1 MASSR
6 LVTRSRDIANVMQR
20 LQDEQESVQ
29 KRTFT
34 KWINTH
40 LAKRN
45 PPMLVNDLFEDIKD
59 GVMLIA
65 LLEVLSGQKLPCE
78 QGRQLK
84 RIHWVANIGTA
95 LKFLEGRRIK
105 LVNINSTDIADG
117 RPSIVLGLVWTIIL
131 YFQIEELTSNLPQ
144 LQSLSSSTSSVE
156 SVVSSETASPPSKRK
171 VVTKVQGSARKALL
185 KWLQYTAAKQVG
197 IEIKDFGQSWRSG
210 VAFHSV
216 IHAIRPDLVDMEKVR
231 GRSNR
236 ENLEEAFTLAE
247 AELGI
252 PRLLDPEDVDVE
264 KPDEKSVMTY
274 VAQFLKYYPDPHH
287 TVTDVQEND
296 KEDRLVLRDLKVW
309 AEQFERDIARAQVAE
324 TSLQEK
330 YQSFKHFKVQYEV
343 KRKQIELA
351 TQSLRKDGKLSL
363 DQAMVKQAWER
374 VSSRLLDWHIHL
386 DKSLPAPLGT
396 IGAWLYRA
404 EAALR
409 EEVTVQQA
417 HEETANTIH
426 RKLEQHKDLLKNID
440 GHKKAFHEIHRTRS
454 VNGVPVPPD
463 QLEDMA
469 DRFNFVVSSSEL
481 HLLKM
486 EFLELKYRLLSLL
499 VLAESKLK
507 SWIIKYG
514 RRESVELLL
523 QNYIS
528 VIENSK
534 FFEQYEVTYQIL
546 KRAAEMYAKAN
557 GSVEEVESVMKF
569 MSDTTAQWR
578 NLSVEVRSVR
588 SMLEEVIANWDRY
601 SSTVAGL
608 QAWLE
613 DAEKMLN
620 QPEHSKKDFFRH
632 LPHWIQ
638 QHTAMNDAGNF
649 LIETCDETIS
659 RDLKQQLLL
668 LNGRWRELFMQV
680 KQYAR
685 ADELDKMRKE
695 YVDGVAHL
703 TAFIDGSNRKFSTPV
718 EMSFLD
724 VKMFV
729 QELENTKQKLPAM
742 EAQYKAVTRTMQ
754 LVTKEV
760 SQEEVNE
767 MMGTLTRIKEQLSKV
782 KEYSSALLYECQRLL
797 SPLEELEKQITHFY
811 ESLEKVNEIISIL
824 DPEAQPTAV
833 LKQKAQDLVAYQEN
847 CKKDLS
853 LIERNSQSILQCV
866 ASSEVLQHFH
876 QSTFQKKVTQVQIT
890 FQNMVRKAG
899 EWRKNIEANSRLMK
913 KFEESRA
920 ELEKVIQIANC
931 CLKEKGNPEELLR
944 KHSEFFNQL
953 DQRVLNAFLKAC
965 DELTDILPE
974 QEQHSLQEAVRKLH
988 RQWKDL
994 QTEAPYHLIHLKIEV
1009 QKSKFLVTVEE
1020 CKTELARQNKVL
1032 SREGNE
1038 RMIKEHVLFFGDK
1051 GSYHLCEKRLQRIEE
1066 LCQKLPVSDPV
1077 RGTLE
1082 SSQRVLKELK
1092 SQIDST
1098 YMKLTEHSDTWKG
1111 YKSRFSE
1118 LANWISSTERELKK
1132 IKENV
1137 SDTAKYKQCKASVEE
1152 IRKHIH
1158 KHGENHSWLK
1168 SRLAVLTAVCP
1179 ELEAKETEDEL
1190 CKLSSDF
1197 KGLLDM
1203 LAEIENT
1210 LGAVG
1215 DCVQYKEEVKSAI
1228 EELINNSREVQAEAE
1243 KILDT
1248 ENLLQAQQL
1257 LLHHQQ
1263 RTRRLRA
1270 KRQDVQKQ
1278 ISQAKRLQV
1287 EGGLPSTVREDLQK
1301 LEGTLENMQQTMEK
1315 REEQLQVT
1323 INKWEQF
1330 ERDKE
1335 TVVKYL
1341 NQASSVLER
1350 ILNFSSLESLSSELD
1365 QTKELSKQTEAMA
1378 VQAEN
1383 LVKNSSEI
1391 QLGSKNKQSLQHQA
1405 KSIQEQVKKV
1415 EVTLEEDIKSMEM
1428 MKNKWDHF
1436 GNNFEALSIWIAEQ
1450 EKELETLETSS
1461 SPLDIQISQIKVII
1475 KDIDG
1480 KITGILKLEEEAE
1493 SFSQFVTSGE
1503 RAHIKAKLTQVK
1515 RYCEELRDHA
1525 QRLEGTITGN
1535 ASAQQKYE
1543 ESLKQVKQAV
1553 SEFEAKLAEPL
1564 TSCSSAAAT
1573 YAALQDC
1580 TDLCHT
1586 VEKLSS
1592 PLASLSASV
1601 RKVANKEKAS
1611 KEVTA
1616 LQQKYE
1622 KVLENAKEKQTL
1634 LETLLAQWQKQEK
1647 ELPAFLAWLEGCE
1660 ATAQPSEQYVSADR
1674 VKLENELQS
1683 LQDLQADIMS
1693 HASLYD
1699 SLLQLN
1705 ESLFPTASNQCVK
1718 KIKEKF
1724 EELDERWKALP
1735 QTVDKRINFLQ
1746 SLVAEHGQFD
1756 ELLLRFSDWIK
1767 QFLAELQATSE
1778 INTADQQLAAS
1789 HNKNHSMEVE
1799 SKKQQLQ
1806 SLKEHIDKLCSFS
1819 SPEDQQILQAKTE
1832 DCFQIFQEASQIT
1845 SQRQETLDELRV
1857 FLELQ
1862 SDVSGV
1868 LHQLK
1873 QTVEKTGNIDK
1884 AKSELLEKELSGV
1897 IQDLNKLESVAIS
1910 LDGSLTKAQ
1919 YHLKHSISGQR
1930 TSCRTLVDNLCVE
1943 LEAVQNLLGTKQS
1956 EAEALGA
1963 LQKSFME
1970 HKEQLLKSI
1979 EDIEEKADKE
1989 GLKEVTVQALQ
2000 QRLRIFNQL
2009 DEELN
2014 SHQHELQWLMS
2025 KAKQIT
2031 QKDISLAPETDKE
2044 INCLE
2049 SLWKDTKKVIRE
2061 KKEQSCIL
2069 IDLMKEYQS
2078 LKSTVMKVIESA
2090 NSASVI
2096 KSVWKDHEDVRRT
2109 LSKHEAAKSDLS
2121 DKQKDLD
2128 TFTNKGKHLLAEL
2141 KRVHNCDS
2149 TAVKT
2154 DMNSMVDKWLDVSE
2168 RIEDNID
2175 RLSVSVSLWDDI
2187 LKTGDELDGWSNKYI
2202 SQLNEGINNFSNSQR
2217 MEILLKDF
2225 QSEVKNKELKLEQLI
2240 SKISELKE
2248 LTHSEEPPADL
2259 QFIESDLKQKFEH
2272 AKDMSETAKETLK
2285 DFSTQKMELQKLIGQ
2300 MTDWLTQVEETLLG
2314 CTRKLDPEVLNKV
2327 KETQKDLQLKQ
2338 SSIDSMRE
2346 NLNTLCRK
2354 YHSVELET
2362 LGGTVTLLIKK
2373 YEAVNL
2379 LCSRTQARLQESLE
2393 KHFLYSM
2400 QEFQEWFSGVKA
2412 AVKESS
2418 DRSGDSKAIEAKLQ
2432 DLQGVL
2438 ESVSEGQNKL
2448 DAACK
2453 EGESLYGC
2461 LSKPVVSHIQEQI
2474 AKSKQNFQ
2482 EFLNQCLNDK
2492 KALEACASHLGN
2504 FEDQYKKLGLWMHDM
2519 EERISTEALGESKQL
2534 ISEKKKEVQ
2543 KVEKFLE
2550 ELLNSRESF
2559 DQLSQ
2564 MAQTLNEEGHGAG
2577 REIRLASQH
2586 LTNYQNMVKS
2596 VKEKLRTC
2604 QLALQEH
2611 LTLEEASE
2619 SMWSW
2624 VKEVQD
2630 KLASSQ
2636 STFGSKAT
2644 LERRLTQIQE
2654 ILLLKGDGEV
2664 KLNMAIGKG
2673 EQALKSSNEEG
2684 QKVIQT
2690 ELETLKDVWNDIIST
2705 SVNWQSCLDS
2715 VISQWNDYLERKNQL
2730 EQWLEKLDHKVEQP
2744 LEPQIGLKEKFAQLD
2759 HFQAIVSEIED
2770 HSGDLQQ
2777 LIDKAVELYEKTGDD
2792 SFGDAAQEEL
2802 KTQFNDISTVAK
2814 EKMRKVE
2821 DIVKDHLLYLD
2832 AVHEF
2837 TDWLHSAKEELHRW
2851 SDASG
2856 DTPTI
2861 QKKLAKIN
2869 ELVESRQAGAGR
2881 LCRVET
2887 LSPGAKRGTTA
2898 GGCQLLAAEMQA
2910 LQADWR
2916 QWEESARR
2924 SQGGL
2929 RDLLSQMALSE
2940 REFAAQA
2947 GRLEEAVQR
2956 LGGQLAAWSQGLAPA
2971 DSRHTDAEVV
2981 ESWRK
2986 EKETLNALV
2995 KSEHMTDEIKSQLN
3009 DLCRFSRDLSTHS
3022 SKVSGLIKEYNSL
3035 CLQASKGCQSKEQI
3049 LQQRFRMAFRDFQQ
3063 WLVNAKV
3070 TTAKCFDVPQNISE
3084 ASASLQKI
3092 QEFLSE
3098 SENGQQKL
3106 NLVASKGELLC
3117 SVLPK
3122 EKAKVIQDKC
3132 ATAKDDW
3139 KNFITTLHQKKSALE
3154 NLKIQMKDF
3163 EATAEPLQEWL
3174 TTTEKIVQGSSSR
3187 LHDLPSKR
3195 REQQKLQSVL
3205 EEISCHE
3212 HQLNRLKEKAQQL
3225 WEEQA
3230 VSKSFMRRV
3239 SQLSSQYL
3247 TLSSLTK
3254 EKISRM
3260 DRIVVEHQQFS
3271 HGVKDLQDW
3280 VADAVHML
3288 DSYCHPTADKSVL
3301 DSRMLKLESLLAVKQ
3316 EKEIQ
3321 MKIILT
3327 RGESVLQNTSLE
3339 GVPVIEGQLQ
3349 NLKDSWASLL
3359 SACIQCKS
3367 QLEGALS
3374 KWTSYQEDV
3383 HQFSRWMD
3391 KVEASMNASERQYAE
3406 LREKTAALS
3415 KAKLLSEEVLSHNSL
3430 LETIEVK
3437 GSGMA
3442 EHYIAQL
3449 ELQDLQERYKFLKER
3464 TREAVTKAE
3473 GLLTLHQEYQKNLK
3487 AFEGWLEKEKEKL
3500 DCLSHLD
3507 GDAQEQEATLRDLQD
3522 LQVHCAEGQALLNAA
3537 VHAREEVIPWGIPQ
3551 IEDRVL
3557 ESLRQD
3563 WQVYQHRLSEARSQL
3578 NATVSRLRLMEK
3590 KFQKVNDWLTKLEE
3604 KVAIRT
3610 GRQSERATKE
3620 MQLQQMKKW
3629 HEDITIYKDDVEEVG
3644 VLAQQIL
3651 EESLTASRMGSQ
3663 ATQLTSRYQTLLL
3676 HVLEQIKFLEE
3687 EIRCME
3693 ESELSFSA
3701 YTNWY
3706 GATNKN
3712 FRNVITKFDV
3722 VDKTAL
3728 EKKVQ
3733 KLELLLSDM
3742 DIGHSLLKSAR
3753 EKGERA
3759 IKYMEENEVDQ
3770 LRKEIGDHVEQLEE
3784 LAGSIRKEHMTSEKC
3799 LQLVKEFSDK
3809 YKAQTQWITDYQAIL
3824 HAPVEPK
3831 SELYEKKAQLSK
3843 YKSIQQTVLSH
3854 EHSVKSVVEKGE
3866 ALFDLVN
3873 DVTLKNNIQDLQ
3885 SSYQELCSKIK
3896 AYVETLEVRVKEHE
3910 DYNCDL
3916 QEGEK
3921 WLLHMS
3927 SRLVSPDLVESNNL
3941 EIITQQLANHKAIME
3956 EIAGFEDRLNNLKNK
3971 GDYLIGQCAEHLQ
3984 AKFKQNIQSHL
3995 QGTRDSYSAICST
4008 AQRVYQTL
4016 EHELQKH
4023 VNHQDTLQQCQTWLS
4038 TVQSELKPTT
4048 WTPFSLADAVK
4059 QVKHFR
4065 ALQEQA
4071 NTYLDLLCSMCD
4083 LSDATVKS
4091 TAADIQQTKQTIEQQ
4106 IMHSQYLS
4114 QGWEEIKQLKAE
4126 LWIYF
4131 QDADQQLQNLKR
4143 RRAELELNIAQNMV
4157 LQVKEFSQKLQSKQ
4171 SALTSVTEK
4180 MNKLTQGQESPEHKE
4195 IGELSNQWLDLCLQA
4210 HSLLMQREEDLQRT
4224 RDYHDRMNVVEV
4236 FLEKLTKEW
4245 DNLARS
4251 DAESTNVH
4259 LEALQK
4265 LAVAL
4270 QERRFALEDLKDQKQ
4285 KMIEHLNLDD
4295 KELVKEQFSH
4305 FEQRWTQLED
4315 LVKRKIQ
4322 VSISTLEELNVV
4334 HSKFHELMEWA
4345 EEQQPSISEAL
4356 KQSPPPDLAQSLLI
4370 DHLTICSELEAK
4382 QLVLKMLVKDADR
4395 VMTNLGL
4402 NERQEL
4408 QKTVSDA
4415 QHHVA
4420 CLSDLVG
4427 QRRKHLNKALSEKT
4441 QFLMAVF
4448 QATNQIHQHEKKVMF
4463 PEHICLLPEDV
4474 NKQIRTCKNTQ
4485 ANLKAYQNEVTG
4497 LWAQGRDL
4505 MKEATNQEKSEVL
4518 GKLQELQ
4525 NVYDTVLQKCN
4536 QRLLELEKNIVSR
4549 KYFKEDLDKACH
4561 WLKKADIVTFPEVNV
4576 MNSDTEL
4583 YSQLAKYQQILEQ
4596 SPEYENLLLALQ
4608 RDGQEVLPSL
4618 NEVDHSYLNE
4628 KLNSLPQQFNIVTSL
4643 AKEKLY
4649 KVQEAIYARKE
4660 YASLIELTSKALTE
4674 LEDQFVN
4681 MDKAPAAV
4689 LAKEAVSLQQS
4700 YRDLLGEVVSLGA
4713 AVDELNQKKEAFRST
4728 GQPWQPDE
4736 MLKLATLYHKL
4747 KRQIEQKINLLEDT
4761 IEACQE
4767 HEKMCMQF
4775 EAQLEAVKKEQIK
4788 VNEETLPIEEKLKIY
4803 HSLVGSLQ
4811 DSGSLLKRITEHL
4824 EALSPQLDSSVYET
4838 TNHQVQAWQEKLK
4851 SLHAAIVDTVIEC
4864 ENRLVQSIDFKTEI
4878 CRSLD
4883 WLRWVKTELNGTLS
4897 LDLKL
4902 QSIQEE
4908 IRKVQIHQEEV
4919 QSSLRIMNA
4928 LSNKEKERY
4937 MKAKEL
4943 IPADLENTLAELMEL
4958 DGEVQEAIHVRQA
4971 TLNKIYSLC
4980 QRYYQVTQI
4989 ANDWLEDAQEFLH
5002 LARNGLDVENSEENL
5017 RNHIEFF
5024 STENQFNNHL
5034 KELQGIVSEIEP
5046 FIQATAR
5053 EQLVHNVAALEEK
5066 AKGTKQEAKTQQEQ
5080 LQRCASEW
5088 QEYQIARQKVIE
5100 VMNEAEKKLSE
5111 FSVAKAASSH
5121 EAEEKLLTHKT
5132 LVSVVNCFHENITAL
5147 EEKASQLEKVS
5158 NDASKASISRSM
5170 TTVWQ
5175 RWTRLRNVA
5184 QEQEKILEDA
5194 VQEWKGFNDKIQKA
5208 TTAID
5213 QLQGRLPESSVEKAS
5228 RTELLELLD
5237 YHSNFLLE
5245 VDHQLSS
5252 LGLLKQ
5258 HAVSMLQDVEI
5269 RPPSQE
5275 ELPVMQEIKAMQDR
5289 CHNMQQKVKKG
5300 VKMAKQELKE
5310 REEVEAEIN
5319 VVNSWIQETKEY
5331 LLSPDVEVDTQLQ
5344 ELQSLLGEVTT
5355 HRQAVEKM
5363 AEQQQNKYL
5372 GLYTI
5377 LPSELSLHLAEVGL
5391 ALVTVQDQI
5400 QTKERETQQIKT
5412 LNQEFDQKIQGIA
5425 NELNAILSKLKK
5437 KTNDISQA
5445 KLEQRILGEELDS
5458 CNIKLLELDASVQ
5471 DFAEQNAPLAKQ
5483 LATRIGKL
5491 TALHQQTIRQA
5502 EYRAAKL
5509 SQAASH
5515 LEEYNEMQEFISK
5528 WIEKANILVHG
5539 SIIWNSSSQL
5549 RDQCKAYQTMLDES
5563 GEIHSDLESMSERI
5577 DYLAS
5582 VYCTEGMSH
5591 QVLELG
5597 RRTEQLQQVIKVQ
5610 LPNLQDAAKDM
5621 KKFEVEL
5628 RSLQAALEQAQATLT
5643 SPELGHLSLKEQLSH
5658 RQHLLSEMESLKP
5671 KVQAVQDCQSALR
5684 IPEEVVTSLPI
5695 CHSALRLQEEASR
5708 LQHTAIQQ
5716 CNIMQEA
5723 VVQYEQYE
5731 QEMKHLQQ
5739 MIESAHREIQG
5750 KPIATSNIQE
5760 LQVQISR
5767 NEELAQ
5773 KIKGYQEQIAS
5784 LNSKCKMLTM
5794 KAKHATMLLTV
5805 TEVEGLSEGME
5816 ELDSDLLPAHPTHPS
5831 VVMMTAGRCHTLL
5844 SPVTEESGEEGTNSE
5859 ISSPPACRS
5868 PSPVANTD
5876 ASVNQDIAYYQ
5887 ALSAEQLQ
5895 TEAAKIQPITS
5906 TTQEF
5911 YEPGLESAA
5920 SAKLDDLQRSWE
5932 TLKNVIS
5939 EKQRTLYEALER
5951 QQKYQDTLQSI
5962 STKMETTEIKL
5973 NESLEPAKSP
5983 ESQMAEHQALMDEIL
5998 MLQEEITELQTSLAQ
6013 ELVSEPLD
6021 AEAADQMALQST
6033 LTVLVERMATIRMKA
6048 SGKRQLLEE
6057 KLNEQLE
6064 EQRQEQA
6071 LQRYRCEADELDHWL
6086 LNTRATLDTALVTA
6100 EEPMD
6105 MEAQLVDCQ
6114 NMLVEIEQKVV
6125 ALSELSVHN
6134 ENLLME
6140 GKAHTKD
6147 EAEQLAMKLRT
6158 LKGSLLEL
6166 QRVLHDKQINIQQGS
6181 LQEKEESDLD
6191 FVSSQSPSVQEWL
6204 AQARTTRSQQQ
6215 QSTLQ
6220 QQKELEQ
6227 ELEEQKNLLRSV
6239 ACRGGEI
6246 LTQQGATEGL
6256 CISGKPDI
6264 LSEELVLEGEKP
6276 SFEEQMKRKWES
6288 LNQEFSTKQ
6297 RLLQKALEKEQLQL
6311 YSRPNRLI
6319 PGLPLYKEER
6329 QDEDKSS
6336 VSPVLV
6342 ELNQAFEDVSSEAG
6356 QVEETLHLEQKL
6368 YDGVTATSVWL
6379 DGVEEQVFI
6388 ATALSPEEETETY
6401 LCKQESLAKE
6411 IKDITEE
6418 VDKNKTLFAQI
6429 FPENS
6434 DNRVIIEDTLDCLLK
6449 RLTLLESVVNQR
6461 CHQMKG
6467 RIQQIV
6473 TFKNDLKLMFTSVAD
6488 NKYLVLQKLAEAA
6501 DRPETEQMQ
6510 VILQA
6515 EEGLKELDA
6524 GINELKKRIDKLQID
6539 QPSVQE
6545 LSKIQDKYD
6554 ELLMIIGSRRSDLNQ
6569 NMALKSQYERALQ
6582 DLADLVETGQEKMA
6596 GDQKM
6601 IVSSK
6606 EEVRLLL
6613 DKHKEYFQGL
6623 ESHMILTETLFR
6635 KMSSFALLKET
6646 QSHSELMT
6654 QASAVLKLAHKR
6666 GVELEYI
6673 LETWMHL
6680 DEDYQELT
6688 RQLESVEGNI
6698 PTVGLVEETEDR
6710 LTDRIALFQ
6719 HLRSNLTEYQPKL
6732 YQVLDDGKRLLFSVS
6747 CSDLESQLNQLG
6759 EHWLSNTSKVT
6770 KELHRLETILKHW
6783 TRYQSESN
6791 ELTQWLQSAKERLEF
6806 WSQQSLT
6813 VPQELETVRDHL
6825 NSFLE
6830 FSKEVDAKSSQKSS
6844 VLSTGNQLLRL
6855 KKVDTAALRAALS
6868 HIETQWTELLT
6879 QIPAVQEKLHQLQ
6892 MDKIPSRHAITEVM
6906 SWISLMENVIQQ
6918 DEENIENVVGQ
6929 KVIQDYIQKYKGFKI
6944 DLNCKQ
6950 LTVDFVNQSVLQ
6962 ISSQDVESKRSDKTD
6977 FAEQL
6982 GAMNRRWQILQGL
6995 ITEKIQLLE
7004 SLQESWTEYENS
7016 VQCLKTWFET
7026 QEKKLK
7032 QQQKIGD
7039 QASVQNAL
7047 KDCQELEES
7056 IKTKEKEVE
7065 NIQQSGLSL
7074 VQNKKEEVS
7083 SAVMNTLQEINHSWA
7098 NLDHMVSQLKI
7109 LLQSVLD
7116 QWSIYKV
7123 AYEELNSYL
7132 TEARYSLSHFYLLT
7146 GSLEAVK
7153 GQVDNLQSLQDEL
7166 EKQEN
7171 SLQKFG
7177 SVTSVLLKEC
7187 HPPVTETLTNTLKEV
7202 NMRWNNLLQETAER
7216 LRASRALLQLWQR
7229 YKDCYEQCSSTVRQ
7243 QEDQTNELLKT
7254 ATSKDITDDE
7264 VTTWIQD
7271 CNDVL
7276 MDLKTAQESLV
7287 VLQELGEELKSQVEA
7302 SAAAA
7307 IQSDHLSL
7315 NQNLSTLEQALRKQ
7329 QAVLQAGVLDYQTF
7343 AKNLEVLETWIT
7355 EAEEILKEQ
7364 DPSHSSD
7371 LSAIQSRME
7380 QLKSQMLKFSSM
7392 APDLDRLNELGY
7404 RLPLNDKEIK
7414 RMQNLNRHW
7423 SLISSQTTERFSK
7436 LQSFLLQQQTFLEK
7450 CETWMDLLVQT
7461 EQKLAAEISGNYQ
7474 SLLEQQR
7481 AHELFQAEMFSRQ
7494 QILHSIISD
7503 GQLLLEQGQVD
7514 DRDEFSMK
7522 LTLLSNQWQG
7532 VIRRAQQRRGII
7544 DSQIHQWQR
7553 YREMAEKL
7561 RKWLMEM
7568 SRQPVTGL
7576 GNVPIPLQQAR
7587 ALLDEVQLKEKV
7599 LLRQQGS
7606 YILTVEAGKQLL
7618 LSADSGAEA
7627 VLQTELT
7634 EIQERWKITSSQLE
7648 QQKKQLALL
7657 LKDWEKSE
7665 KAIGDSLEKLRSF
7678 KKKLSQPL
7686 PDHHDELHAEQIRC
7700 KELENAVEGWTDDLA
7715 HLSLLKETLSIYISA
7730 DDISILSER
7739 IELLHRQWEEL
7750 CHQVSL
7756 RRQQVS
7762 ERLNEWAVFSE
7773 KNKELCEWL
7782 TQMESKV
7789 SQNGDILIEEMIEKL
7804 KKDYQEEIAIA
7815 QKNKI
7820 QLQQMGERLAKAS
7833 QESKASE
7840 IEYKLGKINDRWQ
7853 HLLDLI
7859 AAR

>member
-1 MASSR
+1 
-6 LVTRSRDIANVMQR
+6 
-20 LQDEQESVQ
+20 
-29 KRTFT
+29 
-34 KWINTH
+34 
-40 LAKRN
+40 
-45 PPMLVNDLFEDIKD
+45 
-59 GVMLIA
+59 
-65 LLEVLSGQKLPCE
+65 
-78 QGRQLK
+78 
-84 RIHWVANIGTA
+84 
-95 LKFLEGRRIK
+95 
-105 LVNINSTDIADG
+105 
-117 RPSIVLGLVWTIIL
+117 
-131 YFQIEELTSNLPQ
+131 
-144 LQSLSSSTSSVE
+144 
-156 SVVSSETASPPSKRK
+156 
-171 VVTKVQGSARKALL
+171 
-185 KWLQYTAAKQVG
+185 
-197 IEIKDFGQSWRSG
+197 
-210 VAFHSV
+210 
-216 IHAIRPDLVDMEKVR
+216 
-231 GRSNR
+231 
-236 ENLEEAFTLAE
+236 
-247 AELGI
+247 
-252 PRLLDPEDVDVE
+252 
-264 KPDEKSVMTY
+264 
-274 VAQFLKYYPDPHH
+274 
-287 TVTDVQEND
+287 
-296 KEDRLVLRDLKVW
+296 
-309 AEQFERDIARAQVAE
+309 
-324 TSLQEK
+324 
-330 YQSFKHFKVQYEV
+330 
-343 KRKQIELA
+343 
-351 TQSLRKDGKLSL
+351 
-363 DQAMVKQAWER
+363 
-374 VSSRLLDWHIHL
+374 
-386 DKSLPAPLGT
+386 
-396 IGAWLYRA
+396 
-404 EAALR
+404 
-409 EEVTVQQA
+409 
-417 HEETANTIH
+417 
-426 RKLEQHKDLLKNID
+426 
-440 GHKKAFHEIHRTRS
+440 
-454 VNGVPVPPD
+454 
-463 QLEDMA
+463 
-469 DRFNFVVSSSEL
+469 
-481 HLLKM
+481 
-486 EFLELKYRLLSLL
+486 
-499 VLAESKLK
+499 
-507 SWIIKYG
+507 
-514 RRESVELLL
+514 
-523 QNYIS
+523 
-528 VIENSK
+528 
-534 FFEQYEVTYQIL
+534 
-546 KRAAEMYAKAN
+546 
-557 GSVEEVESVMKF
+557 
-569 MSDTTAQWR
+569 
-578 NLSVEVRSVR
+578 
-588 SMLEEVIANWDRY
+588 
-601 SSTVAGL
+601 
-608 QAWLE
+608 
-613 DAEKMLN
+613 
-620 QPEHSKKDFFRH
+620 
-632 LPHWIQ
+632 
-638 QHTAMNDAGNF
+638 
-649 LIETCDETIS
+649 
-659 RDLKQQLLL
+659 
-668 LNGRWRELFMQV
+668 
-680 KQYAR
+680 
-685 ADELDKMRKE
+685 
-695 YVDGVAHL
+695 
-703 TAFIDGSNRKFSTPV
+703 
-718 EMSFLD
+718 
-724 VKMFV
+724 
-729 QELENTKQKLPAM
+729 
-742 EAQYKAVTRTMQ
+742 
-754 LVTKEV
+754 
-760 SQEEVNE
+760 
-767 MMGTLTRIKEQLSKV
+767 
-782 KEYSSALLYECQRLL
+782 
-797 SPLEELEKQITHFY
+797 
-811 ESLEKVNEIISIL
+811 
-824 DPEAQPTAV
+824 
-833 LKQKAQDLVAYQEN
+833 
-847 CKKDLS
+847 
-853 LIERNSQSILQCV
+853 
-866 ASSEVLQHFH
+866 
-876 QSTFQKKVTQVQIT
+876 
-890 FQNMVRKAG
+890 
-899 EWRKNIEANSRLMK
+899 
-913 KFEESRA
+913 
-920 ELEKVIQIANC
+920 
-931 CLKEKGNPEELLR
+931 
-944 KHSEFFNQL
+944 
-953 DQRVLNAFLKAC
+953 
-965 DELTDILPE
+965 
-974 QEQHSLQEAVRKLH
+974 
-988 RQWKDL
+988 
-994 QTEAPYHLIHLKIEV
+994 
-1009 QKSKFLVTVEE
+1009 
-1020 CKTELARQNKVL
+1020 
-1032 SREGNE
+1032 
-1038 RMIKEHVLFFGDK
+1038 
-1051 GSYHLCEKRLQRIEE
+1051 
-1066 LCQKLPVSDPV
+1066 
-1077 RGTLE
+1077 
-1082 SSQRVLKELK
+1082 
-1092 SQIDST
+1092 
-1098 YMKLTEHSDTWKG
+1098 
-1111 YKSRFSE
+1111 
-1118 LANWISSTERELKK
+1118 
-1132 IKENV
+1132 
-1137 SDTAKYKQCKASVEE
+1137 
-1152 IRKHIH
+1152 
-1158 KHGENHSWLK
+1158 
-1168 SRLAVLTAVCP
+1168 
-1179 ELEAKETEDEL
+1179 
-1190 CKLSSDF
+1190 
-1197 KGLLDM
+1197 
-1203 LAEIENT
+1203 
-1210 LGAVG
+1210 
-1215 DCVQYKEEVKSAI
+1215 
-1228 EELINNSREVQAEAE
+1228 
-1243 KILDT
+1243 
-1248 ENLLQAQQL
+1248 
-1257 LLHHQQ
+1257 
-1263 RTRRLRA
+1263 
-1270 KRQDVQKQ
+1270 
-1278 ISQAKRLQV
+1278 
-1287 EGGLPSTVREDLQK
+1287 
-1301 LEGTLENMQQTMEK
+1301 
-1315 REEQLQVT
+1315 
-1323 INKWEQF
+1323 
-1330 ERDKE
+1330 
-1335 TVVKYL
+1335 
-1341 NQASSVLER
+1341 
-1350 ILNFSSLESLSSELD
+1350 
-1365 QTKELSKQTEAMA
+1365 
-1378 VQAEN
+1378 
-1383 LVKNSSEI
+1383 
-1391 QLGSKNKQSLQHQA
+1391 
-1405 KSIQEQVKKV
+1405 
-1415 EVTLEEDIKSMEM
+1415 
-1428 MKNKWDHF
+1428 
-1436 GNNFEALSIWIAEQ
+1436 
-1450 EKELETLETSS
+1450 
-1461 SPLDIQISQIKVII
+1461 
-1475 KDIDG
+1475 
-1480 KITGILKLEEEAE
+1480 
-1493 SFSQFVTSGE
+1493 
-1503 RAHIKAKLTQVK
+1503 
-1515 RYCEELRDHA
+1515 
-1525 QRLEGTITGN
+1525 
-1535 ASAQQKYE
+1535 
-1543 ESLKQVKQAV
+1543 
-1553 SEFEAKLAEPL
+1553 
-1564 TSCSSAAAT
+1564 
-1573 YAALQDC
+1573 
-1580 TDLCHT
+1580 DLCHV

-1592 PLASLSASV
+1592 TLASLSASV
-1601 RKVANKEKAS
+1601 RKLANKEKAAQ
-1611 KEVTA
+1611 EVTV
-1616 LQQKYE
+1616 LQQKHE
-1622 KVLENAKEKQTL
+1622 KVLANAKKKQTL

-1647 ELPAFLAWLEGCE
+1647 ELPAFLAWLDACE
-1660 ATAQPSEQYVSADR
+1660 AAARPPEKYFSADR
-1674 VKLENELQS
+1674 VKLEGELQS
-1683 LQDLQADIMS
+1683 LQDLREDFES
-1693 HASLYD
+1693 HASVYE

-1705 ESLFPTASNQCVK
+1705 ESLFPTASDQCVK
-1718 KIKEKF
+1718 TIKEKF

-1735 QTVDKRINFLQ
+1735 QTIDKRINFLQ

-1756 ELLLRFSDWIK
+1756 ELLLRFSNWIK

-1799 SKKQQLQ
+1799 SKKQELQ
-1806 SLKEHIDKLCSFS
+1806 SLKERVDKLCSLS
-1819 SPEDQQILQAKTE
+1819 SPEDQQTLQGKTE
-1832 DCFQIFQEASQIT
+1832 DCFQIFQDANQIT
-1845 SQRQETLDELRV
+1845 IQRQEALDQLRV
-1857 FLELQ
+1857 FLERH
-1862 SDVSGV
+1862 STASGA

-1884 AKSELLEKELSGV
+1884 SKSELLEKELNGV
-1897 IQDLNKLESVAIS
+1897 IQDLNKLESIAIS
-1910 LDGSLTKAQ
+1910 LDVSLTRAQ
-1919 YHLKHSISGQR
+1919 YHLKYSISGQR
-1930 TSCRTLVDNLCVE
+1930 TTCRVMVDNLYVE

-1963 LQKSFME
+1963 LQRSFME
-1970 HKEQLLKSI
+1970 RKEQLLKNI
-1979 EDIEEKADKE
+1979 EDTEEKADNE
-1989 GLKEVTVQALQ
+1989 VLKEATMQALQ
-2000 QRLRIFNQL
+2000 QRLKFFNQL
-2009 DEELN
+2009 EEDLN
-2014 SHQHELQWLMS
+2014 SQQHELQWLMG
-2025 KAKQIT
+2025 KAKQIA
-2031 QKDISLAPETDKE
+2031 QKDITFAPETEKE
-2044 INCLE
+2044 INHLE
-2049 SLWKDTKKVIRE
+2049 SLWKYTKKVIHE

-2069 IDLMKEYQS
+2069 IDLMKQYQS
-2078 LKSTVMKVIESA
+2078 LKSTVMKVIDSA
-2090 NSASVI
+2090 NSSSVI
-2096 KSVWKDHEDVRRT
+2096 KSIWKDHEDVRRT
-2109 LSKHEAAKSDLS
+2109 LSKHEAAKNDLS

-2141 KRVHNCDS
+2141 KKMHNCDS

-2187 LKTGDELDGWSNKYI
+2187 LKTGDELDGWCNKCI

-2225 QSEVKNKELKLEQLI
+2225 QSEVKDKELKLEELT

-2259 QFIESDLKQKFEH
+2259 QFIESDLRQKLEH
-2272 AKDMSETAKETLK
+2272 AKGMSETAKETLK
-2285 DFSTQKMELQKLIGQ
+2285 DFSTQKMQLQKLIGQ
-2300 MTDWLTQVEETLLG
+2300 MTDWLTEVEEMLLNSAH
-2314 CTRKLDPEVLNKV
+2314 KLDPEVLNKV
-2327 KETQKDLQLKQ
+2327 KETQKDLQLQ
-2338 SSIDSMRE
+2338 QRTIDSACE
-2346 NLNTLCRK
+2346 NLNSLCRK

-2362 LGGTVTLLIKK
+2362 LGGTVTLLRKK

-2400 QEFQEWFSGVKA
+2400 QEFQEWFSGVKI

-2418 DRSGDSKAIEAKLQ
+2418 DRSGDRKTIEAKLH

-2438 ESVSEGQNKL
+2438 DSVSEGQNKF

-2453 EGESLYGC
+2453 EGESLYSC
-2461 LSKPVVSHIQEQI
+2461 LPKPIVSHIQEQI
-2474 AKSKQNFQ
+2474 AKSKQSFQ

-2492 KALEACASHLGN
+2492 KALEACASHLGS

-2519 EERISTEALGESKQL
+2519 EERISTEALGENKQL

-2564 MAQTLNEEGHGAG
+2564 MAQTLNEEGHGEG
-2577 REIRLASQH
+2577 REVRLASQH
-2586 LTNYQNMVKS
+2586 LTSYQNMVKS

-2636 STFGSKAT
+2636 STLGSKAM
-2644 LERRLTQIQE
+2644 LESRLTQIQE

-2673 EQALKSSNEEG
+2673 EQVLRSSSEEG

-2690 ELETLKDVWNDIIST
+2690 ELQTLKDAWNNIIST
-2705 SVNWQSCLDS
+2705 SVTWQSCLDS
-2715 VISQWNDYLERKNQL
+2715 VVSQWNDYLERKNQL

-2777 LIDKAVELYEKTGDD
+2777 LIEKAVELYEKTGDD

-2802 KTQFNDISTVAK
+2802 KTQFNDISAVAK

-2851 SDASG
+2851 SDTSG

-2869 ELVESRQAGAGR
+2869 ELVESQQTGAGR

-2887 LSPGAKRGTTA
+2887 LAPAAKRGTTA
-2898 GGCQLLAAEMQA
+2898 GGCQLLAAEMLA

-2940 REFAAQA
+2940 REVSTQA
-2947 GRLEEAVQR
+2947 ERLEETVR
-2956 LGGQLAAWSQGLAPA
+2956 RFGGQLAAWSQGLAPA

-2986 EKETLNALV
+2986 EKETLDALV
-2995 KSEHMTDEIKSQLN
+2995 KSEHMIDEIKTQLN

-3049 LQQRFRMAFRDFQQ
+3049 LQQRFRTAFRDFQQ
-3063 WLVNAKV
+3063 WLINAKV

-3084 ASASLQKI
+3084 VSASLQKI

-3106 NLVASKGELLC
+3106 NLATSKGELLC
-3117 SVLPK
+3117 SVLPN
-3122 EKAKVIQDKC
+3122 EKAQVIQDKSS
-3132 ATAKDDW
+3132 TAKEDW

-3163 EATAEPLQEWL
+3163 EVTAEPLQEWL
-3174 TTTEKIVQGSSSR
+3174 TTTEKIVHESSSR

-3225 WEEQA
+3225 GEEQA

-3247 TLSSLTK
+3247 TLSNLTK
-3254 EKISRM
+3254 EKVSRM
-3260 DRIVVEHQQFS
+3260 DRIVAEHQQFS
-3271 HGVKDLQDW
+3271 HSVKDLQDW

-3316 EKEIQ
+3316 EKEVQ

-3415 KAKLLSEEVLSHNSL
+3415 KAKLLNEEVLSHNSL

-3464 TREAVTKAE
+3464 SREAVTKAE
-3473 GLLTLHQEYQKNLK
+3473 GLLTLHQEYQRYLK
-3487 AFEGWLEKEKEKL
+3487 AFEVWLEKEQEKL

-3507 GDAQEQEATLRDLQD
+3507 VDAQEQEATLRDLQE

-3551 IEDRVL
+3551 IEDRAL

-3590 KFQKVNDWLTKLEE
+3590 KIQKINDWLTELEE

-3610 GRQSERATKE
+3610 ARQSDRSTKE

-3644 VLAQQIL
+3644 VLAEQIL

-3712 FRNVITKFDV
+3712 FRNVISKFDV

-3759 IKYMEENEVDQ
+3759 VKYMEENEVDQ

-3809 YKAQTQWITDYQAIL
+3809 YKVQTQWVAEYQAIL

-3843 YKSIQQTVLSH
+3843 YKSVQQTLLSH
-3854 EHSVKSVVEKGE
+3854 EPSINSVVEKGE

-3873 DVTLKNNIQDLQ
+3873 DVTLKNKIQDLQ
-3885 SSYQELCSKIK
+3885 SSYLELCSKTK
-3896 AYVETLEVRVKEHE
+3896 VYVETLEVRVKEHE
-3910 DYNCDL
+3910 DYNSDL

-3927 SRLVSPDLVESNNL
+3927 TRLVSPDLVESNNL

-3956 EIAGFEDRLNNLKNK
+3956 EIAGFEDRLNNLKSK
-3971 GDYLIGQCAEHLQ
+3971 GDYLIDQCSEHLQ

-4038 TVQSELKPTT
+4038 TVQSELKPTAL
-4048 WTPFSLADAVK
+4048 TPFSLADAVK
-4059 QVKHFR
+4059 QVKVQHLGR
-4065 ALQEQA
+4065 MGSDLVSVLLGILEM
-4071 NTYLDLLCSMCD
+4071 TYIGKITG
-4083 LSDATVKS
+4083 LSKLNGS
-4091 TAADIQQTKQTIEQQ
+4091 IEQQ

-4131 QDADQQLQNLKR
+4131 QDADQHLQNLKR

-4157 LQVKEFSQKLQSKQ
+4157 LQVEEFNQKLQSKQ

-4180 MNKLTQGQESPEHKE
+4180 MNKLTQGHESPEHKD

-4265 LAVAL
+4265 LAMTL
-4270 QERRFALEDLKDQKQ
+4270 QERRFALEDVKDQKQ
-4285 KMIEHLNLDD
+4285 KMAEHLNLDD

-4315 LVKRKIQ
+4315 LVERKIQ
-4322 VSISTLEELNVV
+4322 VSVSTLEELSLV
-4334 HSKFHELMEWA
+4334 HSKFQELMEWA
-4345 EEQQPSISEAL
+4345 EEQQPAISEVL
-4356 KQSPPPDLAQSLLI
+4356 KQSPPPDLAQSLLM

-4415 QHHVA
+4415 QHLMA

-4448 QATNQIHQHEKKVMF
+4448 QATNQIHQHEKKIMF

-4505 MKEATNQEKSEVL
+4505 MKEATNQEKSEVW

-4549 KYFKEDLDKACH
+4549 KYFKEDLDKTCH
-4561 WLKKADIVTFPEVNV
+4561 WLKQADIVTFPEVNV
-4576 MNSDTEL
+4576 MNSDSEL
-4583 YSQLAKYQQILEQ
+4583 YSQLAKYQQVLEQ

-4608 RDGQEVLPSL
+4608 RDGQELLPSL
-4618 NEVDHSYLNE
+4618 NEVDHSYLDE
-4628 KLNSLPQQFNIVTSL
+4628 KLNSLPQQFKIVTGL
-4643 AKEKLY
+4643 AKEKLC

-4681 MDKAPAAV
+4681 MDKAPGSV
-4689 LAKEAVSLQQS
+4689 TTKEAVSLQQAHK
-4700 YRDLLGEVVSLGA
+4700 DLLSETVSLGA

-4736 MLKLATLYHKL
+4736 MLKLVTLYHKL

-4775 EAQLEAVKKEQIK
+4775 EAQLEAVKKEQVK
-4788 VNEETLPIEEKLKIY
+4788 VNEEMLPIEEKLKIY

-4811 DSGSLLKRITEHL
+4811 DLGSLLKRMTEHL
-4824 EALSPQLDSSVYET
+4824 EALSPQLDSSAYET
-4838 TNHQVQAWQEKLK
+4838 TNHQVQVWQEKLK
-4851 SLHAAIVDTVIEC
+4851 SLHTAIVDTVMEC

-4883 WLRWVKTELNGTLS
+4883 WLRWVKAELNGTLS

-4902 QSIQEE
+4902 QNIQEE

-4928 LSNKEKERY
+4928 LSNKEKEKY

-4943 IPADLENTLAELMEL
+4943 IPADLENTLAELTEL
-4958 DGEVQEAIHVRQA
+4958 DGEVQEAIQMRQA
-4971 TLNKIYSLC
+4971 TLNKVYSLC
-4980 QRYYQVTQI
+4980 QRYYQVVQI
-4989 ANDWLEDAQEFLH
+4989 SNDWLEDAQEFLH
-5002 LARNGLDVENSEENL
+5002 SARNGLDVENSEENL

-5024 STENQFNNHL
+5024 ITESQFSSHL
-5034 KELQGIVSEIEP
+5034 KELQGLVSEVEP

-5053 EQLVHNVAALEEK
+5053 EQLVQNVAALEEK

-5088 QEYQIARQKVIE
+5088 QEYQTARQKVIE

-5132 LVSVVNCFHENITAL
+5132 LVSVVNSFHENITAL
-5147 EEKASQLEKVS
+5147 EERASQLEEVS

-5208 TTAID
+5208 TIAID
-5213 QLQGRLPESSVEKAS
+5213 ELQGRLPESSVEKAS
-5228 RTELLELLD
+5228 KTELLELLD

-5269 RPPSQE
+5269 KPPSQE

-5300 VKMAKQELKE
+5300 VKMVKQELKE
-5310 REEVEAEIN
+5310 REDVEAEIN
-5319 VVNSWIQETKEY
+5319 IVKSWIQETKEY

-5400 QTKERETQQIKT
+5400 QTKERETQRIKT
-5412 LNQEFDQKIQGIA
+5412 LNQDFDQKIQGIA

-5437 KTNDISQA
+5437 KTNDITQA
-5445 KLEQRILGEELDS
+5445 KLEQKILGEELDS

-5471 DFAEQNAPLAKQ
+5471 DFAEQNTPLAKQ
-5483 LATRIGKL
+5483 LANRIGKL

-5515 LEEYNEMQEFISK
+5515 LEEYNEMLEFILK
-5528 WIEKANILVHG
+5528 WIEKANILVRG
-5539 SIIWNSSSQL
+5539 SITWNSSSQL
-5549 RDQCKAYQTMLDES
+5549 HDQFKAYQTMLDES
-5563 GEIHSDLESMSERI
+5563 GEIHGDLEAMSERI
-5577 DYLAS
+5577 DYLGS
-5582 VYCTEGMSH
+5582 VYCTERMSQ

-5597 RRTEQLQQVIKVQ
+5597 RRTEELQQVIKVQ

-5628 RSLQAALEQAQATLT
+5628 RALQAALEQAQATLT

-5658 RQHLLSEMESLKP
+5658 RQHLLSEMKSLKP

-5684 IPEEVVTSLPI
+5684 IPEEVVTSLPM

-5716 CNIMQEA
+5716 CNIMQA
-5723 VVQYEQYE
+5723 TVVQYEQYE
-5731 QEMKHLQQ
+5731 QEMKRLQQ
-5739 MIESAHREIQG
+5739 LIESAHHEIQG
-5750 KPIATSNIQE
+5750 KPIATNNIQE
-5760 LQVQISR
+5760 LQVQISH

-5895 TEAAKIQPITS
+5895 TEAARIQPSTS
-5906 TTQEF
+5906 ATQEF

-5973 NESLEPAKSP
+5973 NENLEPAKSP

-5998 MLQEEITELQTSLAQ
+5998 MLQEEITELQTSLSH

-6021 AEAADQMALQST
+6021 AEAAGQMALQST
-6033 LTVLVERMATIRMKA
+6033 LTILAERMATIRMKA

-6086 LNTRATLDTALVTA
+6086 LNTRATLDTALVAA

-6166 QRVLHDKQINIQQGS
+6166 QKVLHDKQINIQGS
-6181 LQEKEESDLD
+6181 LQEKEESDLN

-6239 ACRGGEI
+6239 ACRGEEI

-6256 CISGKPDI
+6256 CLSEKPDT
-6264 LSEELVLEGEKP
+6264 LSEELILEGEQP

-6297 RLLQKALEKEQLQL
+6297 KLLQKALEKEQLQL
-6311 YSRPNRLI
+6311 CSRPKRLI
-6319 PGLPLYKEER
+6319 PGMPLYKEEG

-6342 ELNQAFEDVSSEAG
+6342 ELNQAFEDASPEAG
-6356 QVEETLHLEQKL
+6356 PGDEILHLEQKL

-6379 DGVEEQVFI
+6379 DGVEEQVFV
-6388 ATALSPEEETETY
+6388 ATALLPEEEAETY

-6418 VDKNKTLFAQI
+6418 VDKNKNLFAQI
-6429 FPENS
+6429 FPDNS
-6434 DNRVIIEDTLDCLLK
+6434 DNRIIIEDTLDCLLR
-6449 RLTLLESVVNQR
+6449 RLALLESVVNQR
-6461 CHQMKG
+6461 CHQMKE
-6467 RIQQIV
+6467 RMQQIV

-6510 VILQA
+6510 IILQA

-6524 GINELKKRIDKLQID
+6524 GINELKKRIDNLQID

-6569 NMALKSQYERALQ
+6569 NMALKTQYEQALQ
-6582 DLADLVETGQEKMA
+6582 DLADLVEMGQEKMA

-6613 DKHKEYFQGL
+6613 EKHKEYFQGL

-6673 LETWMHL
+6673 LETWIHL

-6688 RQLESVEGNI
+6688 GQLESVEGNI

-6710 LTDRIALFQ
+6710 LTERITLFQ

-6855 KKVDTAALRAALS
+6855 KKVDTVALRAGLS

-6918 DEENIENVVGQ
+6918 DEENIKNVVGQ
-6929 KVIQDYIQKYKGFKI
+6929 KVIKDYVQKYK
-6944 DLNCKQ
+6944 
-6950 LTVDFVNQSVLQ
+6950 
-6962 ISSQDVESKRSDKTD
+6962 
-6977 FAEQL
+6977 
-6982 GAMNRRWQILQGL
+6982 
-6995 ITEKIQLLE
+6995 
-7004 SLQESWTEYENS
+7004 
-7016 VQCLKTWFET
+7016 
-7026 QEKKLK
+7026 
-7032 QQQKIGD
+7032 
-7039 QASVQNAL
+7039 
-7047 KDCQELEES
+7047 
-7056 IKTKEKEVE
+7056 
-7065 NIQQSGLSL
+7065 
-7074 VQNKKEEVS
+7074 
-7083 SAVMNTLQEINHSWA
+7083 
-7098 NLDHMVSQLKI
+7098 
-7109 LLQSVLD
+7109 
-7116 QWSIYKV
+7116 
-7123 AYEELNSYL
+7123 
-7132 TEARYSLSHFYLLT
+7132 
-7146 GSLEAVK
+7146 
-7153 GQVDNLQSLQDEL
+7153 
-7166 EKQEN
+7166 
-7171 SLQKFG
+7171 
-7177 SVTSVLLKEC
+7177 
-7187 HPPVTETLTNTLKEV
+7187 
-7202 NMRWNNLLQETAER
+7202 
-7216 LRASRALLQLWQR
+7216 
-7229 YKDCYEQCSSTVRQ
+7229 
-7243 QEDQTNELLKT
+7243 
-7254 ATSKDITDDE
+7254 
-7264 VTTWIQD
+7264 
-7271 CNDVL
+7271 
-7276 MDLKTAQESLV
+7276 
-7287 VLQELGEELKSQVEA
+7287 
-7302 SAAAA
+7302 
-7307 IQSDHLSL
+7307 
-7315 NQNLSTLEQALRKQ
+7315 
-7329 QAVLQAGVLDYQTF
+7329 
-7343 AKNLEVLETWIT
+7343 
-7355 EAEEILKEQ
+7355 
-7364 DPSHSSD
+7364 
-7371 LSAIQSRME
+7371 
-7380 QLKSQMLKFSSM
+7380 
-7392 APDLDRLNELGY
+7392 
-7404 RLPLNDKEIK
+7404 
-7414 RMQNLNRHW
+7414 
-7423 SLISSQTTERFSK
+7423 
-7436 LQSFLLQQQTFLEK
+7436 
-7450 CETWMDLLVQT
+7450 
-7461 EQKLAAEISGNYQ
+7461 
-7474 SLLEQQR
+7474 
-7481 AHELFQAEMFSRQ
+7481 
-7494 QILHSIISD
+7494 
-7503 GQLLLEQGQVD
+7503 
-7514 DRDEFSMK
+7514 
-7522 LTLLSNQWQG
+7522 
-7532 VIRRAQQRRGII
+7532 
-7544 DSQIHQWQR
+7544 
-7553 YREMAEKL
+7553 
-7561 RKWLMEM
+7561 
-7568 SRQPVTGL
+7568 
-7576 GNVPIPLQQAR
+7576 
-7587 ALLDEVQLKEKV
+7587 
-7599 LLRQQGS
+7599 
-7606 YILTVEAGKQLL
+7606 
-7618 LSADSGAEA
+7618 
-7627 VLQTELT
+7627 
-7634 EIQERWKITSSQLE
+7634 
-7648 QQKKQLALL
+7648 
-7657 LKDWEKSE
+7657 
-7665 KAIGDSLEKLRSF
+7665 
-7678 KKKLSQPL
+7678 
-7686 PDHHDELHAEQIRC
+7686 
-7700 KELENAVEGWTDDLA
+7700 
-7715 HLSLLKETLSIYISA
+7715 
-7730 DDISILSER
+7730 
-7739 IELLHRQWEEL
+7739 
-7750 CHQVSL
+7750 
-7756 RRQQVS
+7756 
-7762 ERLNEWAVFSE
+7762 
-7773 KNKELCEWL
+7773 
-7782 TQMESKV
+7782 
-7789 SQNGDILIEEMIEKL
+7789 
-7804 KKDYQEEIAIA
+7804 
-7815 QKNKI
+7815 
-7820 QLQQMGERLAKAS
+7820 
-7833 QESKASE
+7833 
-7840 IEYKLGKINDRWQ
+7840 
-7853 HLLDLI
+7853 
-7859 AAR
+7859 

>member
-1 MASSR
+1 
-6 LVTRSRDIANVMQR
+6 
-20 LQDEQESVQ
+20 
-29 KRTFT
+29 F
-34 KWINTH
+34 
-40 LAKRN
+40 
-45 PPMLVNDLFEDIKD
+45 
-59 GVMLIA
+59 
-65 LLEVLSGQKLPCE
+65 
-78 QGRQLK
+78 
-84 RIHWVANIGTA
+84 
-95 LKFLEGRRIK
+95 
-105 LVNINSTDIADG
+105 
-117 RPSIVLGLVWTIIL
+117 
-131 YFQIEELTSNLPQ
+131 
-144 LQSLSSSTSSVE
+144 
-156 SVVSSETASPPSKRK
+156 
-171 VVTKVQGSARKALL
+171 
-185 KWLQYTAAKQVG
+185 
-197 IEIKDFGQSWRSG
+197 
-210 VAFHSV
+210 
-216 IHAIRPDLVDMEKVR
+216 
-231 GRSNR
+231 
-236 ENLEEAFTLAE
+236 
-247 AELGI
+247 
-252 PRLLDPEDVDVE
+252 
-264 KPDEKSVMTY
+264 
-274 VAQFLKYYPDPHH
+274 
-287 TVTDVQEND
+287 
-296 KEDRLVLRDLKVW
+296 
-309 AEQFERDIARAQVAE
+309 
-324 TSLQEK
+324 
-330 YQSFKHFKVQYEV
+330 
-343 KRKQIELA
+343 
-351 TQSLRKDGKLSL
+351 
-363 DQAMVKQAWER
+363 
-374 VSSRLLDWHIHL
+374 
-386 DKSLPAPLGT
+386 
-396 IGAWLYRA
+396 
-404 EAALR
+404 
-409 EEVTVQQA
+409 
-417 HEETANTIH
+417 
-426 RKLEQHKDLLKNID
+426 
-440 GHKKAFHEIHRTRS
+440 
-454 VNGVPVPPD
+454 
-463 QLEDMA
+463 
-469 DRFNFVVSSSEL
+469 
-481 HLLKM
+481 
-486 EFLELKYRLLSLL
+486 
-499 VLAESKLK
+499 
-507 SWIIKYG
+507 
-514 RRESVELLL
+514 
-523 QNYIS
+523 
-528 VIENSK
+528 
-534 FFEQYEVTYQIL
+534 
-546 KRAAEMYAKAN
+546 
-557 GSVEEVESVMKF
+557 
-569 MSDTTAQWR
+569 
-578 NLSVEVRSVR
+578 
-588 SMLEEVIANWDRY
+588 
-601 SSTVAGL
+601 
-608 QAWLE
+608 
-613 DAEKMLN
+613 
-620 QPEHSKKDFFRH
+620 
-632 LPHWIQ
+632 
-638 QHTAMNDAGNF
+638 
-649 LIETCDETIS
+649 
-659 RDLKQQLLL
+659 
-668 LNGRWRELFMQV
+668 
-680 KQYAR
+680 
-685 ADELDKMRKE
+685 
-695 YVDGVAHL
+695 
-703 TAFIDGSNRKFSTPV
+703 
-718 EMSFLD
+718 
-724 VKMFV
+724 
-729 QELENTKQKLPAM
+729 
-742 EAQYKAVTRTMQ
+742 
-754 LVTKEV
+754 
-760 SQEEVNE
+760 
-767 MMGTLTRIKEQLSKV
+767 
-782 KEYSSALLYECQRLL
+782 
-797 SPLEELEKQITHFY
+797 
-811 ESLEKVNEIISIL
+811 
-824 DPEAQPTAV
+824 
-833 LKQKAQDLVAYQEN
+833 
-847 CKKDLS
+847 
-853 LIERNSQSILQCV
+853 
-866 ASSEVLQHFH
+866 
-876 QSTFQKKVTQVQIT
+876 
-890 FQNMVRKAG
+890 
-899 EWRKNIEANSRLMK
+899 
-913 KFEESRA
+913 
-920 ELEKVIQIANC
+920 
-931 CLKEKGNPEELLR
+931 
-944 KHSEFFNQL
+944 
-953 DQRVLNAFLKAC
+953 
-965 DELTDILPE
+965 
-974 QEQHSLQEAVRKLH
+974 
-988 RQWKDL
+988 
-994 QTEAPYHLIHLKIEV
+994 
-1009 QKSKFLVTVEE
+1009 
-1020 CKTELARQNKVL
+1020 
-1032 SREGNE
+1032 
-1038 RMIKEHVLFFGDK
+1038 
-1051 GSYHLCEKRLQRIEE
+1051 
-1066 LCQKLPVSDPV
+1066 
-1077 RGTLE
+1077 
-1082 SSQRVLKELK
+1082 
-1092 SQIDST
+1092 
-1098 YMKLTEHSDTWKG
+1098 
-1111 YKSRFSE
+1111 
-1118 LANWISSTERELKK
+1118 
-1132 IKENV
+1132 
-1137 SDTAKYKQCKASVEE
+1137 
-1152 IRKHIH
+1152 
-1158 KHGENHSWLK
+1158 
-1168 SRLAVLTAVCP
+1168 
-1179 ELEAKETEDEL
+1179 
-1190 CKLSSDF
+1190 
-1197 KGLLDM
+1197 
-1203 LAEIENT
+1203 
-1210 LGAVG
+1210 
-1215 DCVQYKEEVKSAI
+1215 
-1228 EELINNSREVQAEAE
+1228 
-1243 KILDT
+1243 
-1248 ENLLQAQQL
+1248 
-1257 LLHHQQ
+1257 
-1263 RTRRLRA
+1263 
-1270 KRQDVQKQ
+1270 
-1278 ISQAKRLQV
+1278 
-1287 EGGLPSTVREDLQK
+1287 
-1301 LEGTLENMQQTMEK
+1301 
-1315 REEQLQVT
+1315 
-1323 INKWEQF
+1323 
-1330 ERDKE
+1330 
-1335 TVVKYL
+1335 
-1341 NQASSVLER
+1341 
-1350 ILNFSSLESLSSELD
+1350 
-1365 QTKELSKQTEAMA
+1365 
-1378 VQAEN
+1378 
-1383 LVKNSSEI
+1383 
-1391 QLGSKNKQSLQHQA
+1391 
-1405 KSIQEQVKKV
+1405 
-1415 EVTLEEDIKSMEM
+1415 
-1428 MKNKWDHF
+1428 
-1436 GNNFEALSIWIAEQ
+1436 
-1450 EKELETLETSS
+1450 
-1461 SPLDIQISQIKVII
+1461 
-1475 KDIDG
+1475 
-1480 KITGILKLEEEAE
+1480 
-1493 SFSQFVTSGE
+1493 
-1503 RAHIKAKLTQVK
+1503 
-1515 RYCEELRDHA
+1515 
-1525 QRLEGTITGN
+1525 
-1535 ASAQQKYE
+1535 
-1543 ESLKQVKQAV
+1543 
-1553 SEFEAKLAEPL
+1553 
-1564 TSCSSAAAT
+1564 
-1573 YAALQDC
+1573 
-1580 TDLCHT
+1580 
-1586 VEKLSS
+1586 
-1592 PLASLSASV
+1592 
-1601 RKVANKEKAS
+1601 
-1611 KEVTA
+1611 
-1616 LQQKYE
+1616 
-1622 KVLENAKEKQTL
+1622 
-1634 LETLLAQWQKQEK
+1634 
-1647 ELPAFLAWLEGCE
+1647 
-1660 ATAQPSEQYVSADR
+1660 
-1674 VKLENELQS
+1674 
-1683 LQDLQADIMS
+1683 
-1693 HASLYD
+1693 
-1699 SLLQLN
+1699 
-1705 ESLFPTASNQCVK
+1705 
-1718 KIKEKF
+1718 
-1724 EELDERWKALP
+1724 
-1735 QTVDKRINFLQ
+1735 
-1746 SLVAEHGQFD
+1746 
-1756 ELLLRFSDWIK
+1756 
-1767 QFLAELQATSE
+1767 
-1778 INTADQQLAAS
+1778 
-1789 HNKNHSMEVE
+1789 
-1799 SKKQQLQ
+1799 
-1806 SLKEHIDKLCSFS
+1806 
-1819 SPEDQQILQAKTE
+1819 
-1832 DCFQIFQEASQIT
+1832 
-1845 SQRQETLDELRV
+1845 
-1857 FLELQ
+1857 
-1862 SDVSGV
+1862 
-1868 LHQLK
+1868 
-1873 QTVEKTGNIDK
+1873 
-1884 AKSELLEKELSGV
+1884 
-1897 IQDLNKLESVAIS
+1897 
-1910 LDGSLTKAQ
+1910 
-1919 YHLKHSISGQR
+1919 
-1930 TSCRTLVDNLCVE
+1930 
-1943 LEAVQNLLGTKQS
+1943 
-1956 EAEALGA
+1956 
-1963 LQKSFME
+1963 
-1970 HKEQLLKSI
+1970 
-1979 EDIEEKADKE
+1979 
-1989 GLKEVTVQALQ
+1989 
-2000 QRLRIFNQL
+2000 
-2009 DEELN
+2009 
-2014 SHQHELQWLMS
+2014 
-2025 KAKQIT
+2025 
-2031 QKDISLAPETDKE
+2031 
-2044 INCLE
+2044 
-2049 SLWKDTKKVIRE
+2049 
-2061 KKEQSCIL
+2061 
-2069 IDLMKEYQS
+2069 
-2078 LKSTVMKVIESA
+2078 
-2090 NSASVI
+2090 
-2096 KSVWKDHEDVRRT
+2096 
-2109 LSKHEAAKSDLS
+2109 
-2121 DKQKDLD
+2121 
-2128 TFTNKGKHLLAEL
+2128 
-2141 KRVHNCDS
+2141 
-2149 TAVKT
+2149 
-2154 DMNSMVDKWLDVSE
+2154 
-2168 RIEDNID
+2168 
-2175 RLSVSVSLWDDI
+2175 SVSL
-2187 LKTGDELDGWSNKYI
+2187 
-2202 SQLNEGINNFSNSQR
+2202 FS
-2217 MEILLKDF
+2217 F
-2225 QSEVKNKELKLEQLI
+2225 
-2240 SKISELKE
+2240 
-2248 LTHSEEPPADL
+2248 
-2259 QFIESDLKQKFEH
+2259 
-2272 AKDMSETAKETLK
+2272 
-2285 DFSTQKMELQKLIGQ
+2285 
-2300 MTDWLTQVEETLLG
+2300 
-2314 CTRKLDPEVLNKV
+2314 
-2327 KETQKDLQLKQ
+2327 
-2338 SSIDSMRE
+2338 
-2346 NLNTLCRK
+2346 
-2354 YHSVELET
+2354 
-2362 LGGTVTLLIKK
+2362 
-2373 YEAVNL
+2373 
-2379 LCSRTQARLQESLE
+2379 
-2393 KHFLYSM
+2393 
-2400 QEFQEWFSGVKA
+2400 
-2412 AVKESS
+2412 
-2418 DRSGDSKAIEAKLQ
+2418 
-2432 DLQGVL
+2432 
-2438 ESVSEGQNKL
+2438 
-2448 DAACK
+2448 
-2453 EGESLYGC
+2453 
-2461 LSKPVVSHIQEQI
+2461 
-2474 AKSKQNFQ
+2474 
-2482 EFLNQCLNDK
+2482 
-2492 KALEACASHLGN
+2492 
-2504 FEDQYKKLGLWMHDM
+2504 
-2519 EERISTEALGESKQL
+2519 
-2534 ISEKKKEVQ
+2534 
-2543 KVEKFLE
+2543 
-2550 ELLNSRESF
+2550 RESF
-2559 DQLSQ
+2559 DKLSQ
-2564 MAQTLNEEGHGAG
+2564 MAQALNEEGHGAG
-2577 REIRLASQH
+2577 REVRLASQH
-2586 LTNYQNMVKS
+2586 LTSYQNIVKT

-2611 LTLEEASE
+2611 LTLEEALQ

-2630 KLASSQ
+2630 KLATSE
-2636 STFGSKAT
+2636 STVGSKDT
-2644 LERRLTQIQE
+2644 LEKRLTQIQE
-2654 ILLLKGDGEV
+2654 ILLLKGEGEV

-2673 EQALKSSNEEG
+2673 EQAVRSSNKEG
-2684 QKVIQT
+2684 QEVIQT
-2690 ELETLKDVWNDIIST
+2690 ELQKLKDAWNDIIST
-2705 SVNWQSCLDS
+2705 SMNWQSCLES
-2715 VISQWNDYLERKNQL
+2715 VISQWNEYLERKKQL
-2730 EQWLEKLDHKVEQP
+2730 EHWLEKLDDKVEQP

-2770 HSGDLQQ
+2770 HSSDLQQ
-2777 LIDKAVELYEKTGDD
+2777 LIGKAVELYEKTEDD
-2792 SFGDAAQEEL
+2792 SFGEAAQEEL
-2802 KTQFNDISTVAK
+2802 KTQFNDITTVAK

-2851 SDASG
+2851 SDTSG
-2856 DTPTI
+2856 DTSTI

-2869 ELVESRQAGAGR
+2869 ELVESRQIGADR
-2881 LCRVET
+2881 LGRVET
-2887 LSPGAKRGTTA
+2887 LAPAAKRSTAA

-2910 LQADWR
+2910 LRSDWK
-2916 QWEESARR
+2916 QWEESAFR
-2924 SQGGL
+2924 SQSSL
-2929 RDLLSQMALSE
+2929 RDVLSQMALSE
-2940 REFAAQA
+2940 QEFAAQVA
-2947 GRLEEAVQR
+2947 QLEEAVQR
-2956 LGGQLAAWSQGLAPA
+2956 FGGQLAAWAQRLVPL

-2986 EKETLNALV
+2986 EKETLDALV
-2995 KSEHMTDEIKSQLN
+2995 KSEHVTDEIKTQLN
-3009 DLCRFSRDLSTHS
+3009 ELCRFSRDLSTHS

-3049 LQQRFRMAFRDFQQ
+3049 LQQRFRTAFRDFQQ

-3070 TTAKCFDVPQNISE
+3070 TTAKCFDVPQNVGE

-3122 EKAKVIQDKC
+3122 EKAKVIRDKSV
-3132 ATAKDDW
+3132 TAKEDW
-3139 KNFITTLHQKKSALE
+3139 KNFITTLHHKESALE
-3154 NLKIQMKDF
+3154 NLKIQMKEF
-3163 EATAEPLQEWL
+3163 EATADPLQEWL
-3174 TTTEKIVQGSSSR
+3174 TATEKMVQGSSSR

-3212 HQLNRLKEKAQQL
+3212 HQLKRLKEKAQQL

-3247 TLSSLTK
+3247 TLSNLTK
-3254 EKISRM
+3254 EKVSRM
-3260 DRIVVEHQQFS
+3260 DRVVAEHQQFLHS
-3271 HGVKDLQDW
+3271 VKDLQDW

-3301 DSRMLKLESLLAVKQ
+3301 DSRMLKLEGLLALKQ

-3321 MKIILT
+3321 MKMVLT
-3327 RGESVLQNTSLE
+3327 RGEAVLQNTSLE
-3339 GVPVIEGQLQ
+3339 GVPVIEQQLQ
-3349 NLKDSWASLL
+3349 TMKDSWASLL

-3374 KWTSYQEDV
+3374 KWTSYQDDV
-3383 HQFSRWMD
+3383 RQFSSWMD

-3415 KAKLLSEEVLSHNSL
+3415 KAKLLSEEVLSHSSL

-3442 EHYIAQL
+3442 EHYVTQL
-3449 ELQDLQERYKFLKER
+3449 ELQDLQERYKFLKDR

-3473 GLLTLHQEYQKNLK
+3473 GLLNLHQEYQRNLK
-3487 AFEGWLEKEKEKL
+3487 AFEVWLEKEQEKL

-3507 GDAQEQEATLRDLQD
+3507 GDAQKQEATLRDLQE
-3522 LQVHCAEGQALLNAA
+3522 LQVRCAEGQALLNAA

-3551 IEDRVL
+3551 IEDRAL

-3590 KFQKVNDWLTKLEE
+3590 KIQKINNWITDLEK

-3610 GRQSERATKE
+3610 GRQSGRPTKE

-3629 HEDITIYKDDVEEVG
+3629 HEEITIYKDDVEEVG

-3693 ESELSFSA
+3693 ESELAFSA

-3722 VDKTAL
+3722 VDKTAM

-3759 IKYMEENEVDQ
+3759 IKYMEENEVNQ

-3799 LQLVKEFSDK
+3799 LQLAKEFSDK
-3809 YKAQTQWITDYQAIL
+3809 YKAQTQWVMEYQAIL
-3824 HAPVEPK
+3824 HAPAEPK

-3854 EHSVKSVVEKGE
+3854 EPSIKSVIEKGE

-3873 DVTLKNNIQDLQ
+3873 DATLKNNIEDLQ
-3885 SSYQELCSKIK
+3885 SSYQELCSTTK
-3896 AYVETLEVRVKEHE
+3896 AYVEALEVRVKEHE
-3910 DYNCDL
+3910 DYNSDL

-3927 SRLVSPDLVESNNL
+3927 SRLVSPDLMESNSL

-3956 EIAGFEDRLNNLKNK
+3956 EIAGFEDRLNSLKSK
-3971 GDYLIGQCAEHLQ
+3971 GDYLINQCTEHLQ

-3995 QGTRDSYSAICST
+3995 QGTKDSYSAICST
-4008 AQRVYQTL
+4008 AQRVYQSL

-4048 WTPFSLADAVK
+4048 WPPFSLTDAVK

-4106 IMHSQYLS
+4106 IMHSQYLA
-4114 QGWEEIKQLKAE
+4114 QGWEEIKQMKAE

-4210 HSLLMQREEDLQRT
+4210 HSLLIQREEDLQRT

-4265 LAVAL
+4265 LALAL

-4295 KELVKEQFSH
+4295 KELVKEQYGH

-4322 VSISTLEELNVV
+4322 VSVSTLEELSLV
-4334 HSKFHELMEWA
+4334 HSKFQELMEWA

-4356 KQSPPPDLAQSLLI
+4356 NQSPPPDLAQSLLV

-4382 QLVLKMLVKDADR
+4382 QLLLKTLVKDADR

-4408 QKTVSDA
+4408 QKALSDA
-4415 QHHVA
+4415 QHHVD
-4420 CLSDLVG
+4420 CLSDLLG

-4441 QFLMAVF
+4441 QFLMAAF
-4448 QATNQIHQHEKKVMF
+4448 QATNQIHQHEKKVTF

-4474 NKQIRTCKNTQ
+4474 NKQIRTCKNAQ
-4485 ANLKAYQNEVTG
+4485 ANLKAYQNEVMG

-4505 MKEATNQEKSEVL
+4505 MKEATEQEKSEVI

-4525 NVYDTVLQKCN
+4525 NLYDTVLQKCN
-4536 QRLLELEKNIVSR
+4536 QRLLELEKNMVSR

-4561 WLKKADIVTFPEVNV
+4561 WLKQGDIITFPEVNV
-4576 MNSDTEL
+4576 MNSNSEL

-4608 RDGQEVLPSL
+4608 RDGQEILPSL
-4618 NEVDHSYLNE
+4618 NEVDHSYLDE
-4628 KLNSLPQQFNIVTSL
+4628 KLNILPQQFSIVTAL

-4660 YASLIELTSKALTE
+4660 YVSLIELTSKALTE
-4674 LEDQFVN
+4674 LEDQFIN
-4681 MDKAPAAV
+4681 TDKAPGAV
-4689 LAKEAVSLQQS
+4689 SAKEAMSLQQT
-4700 YRDLLGEVVSLGA
+4700 YKDLLGEVISLGA

-4736 MLKLATLYHKL
+4736 MLKLVTLYNKL
-4747 KRQIEQKINLLEDT
+4747 KRQTEQKISLLEDT

-4811 DSGSLLKRITEHL
+4811 DSGSLLKQVTEHL
-4824 EALSPQLDSSVYET
+4824 EALSPQLDSSAYET
-4838 TNHQVQAWQEKLK
+4838 TNHQVQSWQEELK
-4851 SLHAAIVDTVIEC
+4851 SLHAAIGDTVMDC
-4864 ENRLVQSIDFKTEI
+4864 ENRLVQSIDFQTEI
-4878 CRSLD
+4878 CRSVD
-4883 WLRWVKTELNGTLS
+4883 WLRWVKTELNGTIS

-4928 LSNKEKERY
+4928 LSSKEKEKY

-4943 IPADLENTLAELMEL
+4943 IPADLENTLAELTEL

-4971 TLNKIYSLC
+4971 TLNKLYSLC
-4980 QRYYQVTQI
+4980 QRYYQVMQI
-4989 ANDWLEDAQEFLH
+4989 VNDWLEDAQEFLH
-5002 LARNGLDVENSEENL
+5002 LARNGLDVESSEENL

-5024 STENQFNNHL
+5024 STENQLNNNL
-5034 KELQGIVSEIEP
+5034 KELQGLVSEIEP

-5053 EQLVHNVAALEEK
+5053 EDLVQNVAAVEEK
-5066 AKGTKQEAKTQQEQ
+5066 TKGTKEEAKTQQEQ

-5088 QEYQIARQKVIE
+5088 QQYQSARQKVIE

-5132 LVSVVNCFHENITAL
+5132 LVSVVNSFQEKITAL
-5147 EEKASQLEKVS
+5147 EEKTSQLEKVS
-5158 NDASKASISRSM
+5158 NDASKATISRSM

-5194 VQEWKGFNDKIQKA
+5194 VQEWKGFNDKIEKA
-5208 TTAID
+5208 TIAID

-5228 RTELLELLD
+5228 KTELLELLD

-5245 VDHQLSS
+5245 VEHQLSS
-5252 LGLLKQ
+5252 LSLLKQ

-5269 RPPSQE
+5269 KLPAQE

-5300 VKMAKQELKE
+5300 TNMVKQELKE

-5319 VVNSWIQETKEY
+5319 SVKSWIQETKEY

-5344 ELQSLLGEVTT
+5344 ELQSLLGEVAT

-5412 LNQEFDQKIQGIA
+5412 LNQEFGQKIQGIA

-5437 KTNDISQA
+5437 KTNDIAQA
-5445 KLEQRILGEELDS
+5445 KLEQKILGEELDS

-5471 DFAEQNAPLAKQ
+5471 DFAEQNIPLAKQ
-5483 LATRIGKL
+5483 LANRIGKL

-5515 LEEYNEMQEFISK
+5515 LEEYNEMLEFILK

-5539 SIIWNSSSQL
+5539 SITWNSSSQL
-5549 RDQCKAYQTMLDES
+5549 RDQFKAYQTMLDES
-5563 GEIHSDLESMSERI
+5563 GEIHGDLEAMSERI
-5577 DYLAS
+5577 EYLAS
-5582 VYCTEGMSH
+5582 VYCTEGMSL

-5597 RRTEQLQQVIKVQ
+5597 RRTEELQQVIKAR

-5628 RSLQAALEQAQATLT
+5628 RALQAALEQTQATLT

-5658 RQHLLSEMESLKP
+5658 RQQLLSEMESLKP
-5671 KVQAVQDCQSALR
+5671 KVHAVQVCQSGLR
-5684 IPEEVVTSLPI
+5684 IPEEVVTGLPM
-5695 CHSALRLQEEASR
+5695 CHSALQLQEEASR

-5716 CNIMQEA
+5716 CNIMQA
-5723 VVQYEQYE
+5723 TVVQYEQYE

-5739 MIESAHREIQG
+5739 MIESAHREIQD

-5760 LQVQISR
+5760 LQAQISR
-5767 NEELAQ
+5767 HEELAQ
-5773 KIKGYQEQIAS
+5773 KIKGYQEQIAT

-5816 ELDSDLLPAHPTHPS
+5816 ELDSDLLPAHPAHPS

-5895 TEAAKIQPITS
+5895 TEAAKIQPSTS
-5906 TTQEF
+5906 ATQEF

-5962 STKMETTEIKL
+5962 STKMETTELKL

-5983 ESQMAEHQALMDEIL
+5983 ETQMAEHQALMDEIL

-6021 AEAADQMALQST
+6021 AEAAEQLALQST
-6033 LTVLVERMATIRMKA
+6033 LTVLAERMATIRMKA

-6086 LNTRATLDTALVTA
+6086 LNTRATLDTALDTA

-6147 EAEQLAMKLRT
+6147 EAEQLAVKLRT

-6166 QRVLHDKQINIQQGS
+6166 QRVLHDRQINIRGS

-6204 AQARTTRSQQQ
+6204 AQARSTRSQQQ

-6227 ELEEQKNLLRSV
+6227 ELEQQKNLLRSV
-6239 ACRGGEI
+6239 ACRGEEI
-6246 LTQQGATEGL
+6246 LTQQSVPEGL
-6256 CISGKPDI
+6256 RMSEKTDTI
-6264 LSEELVLEGEKP
+6264 SEELALEGEKP
-6276 SFEEQMKRKWES
+6276 SPEEQMKMKWES
-6288 LNQEFSTKQ
+6288 LNQEFNTKQ
-6297 RLLQKALEKEQLQL
+6297 RLLQKAMEQEQLQL
-6311 YSRPNRLI
+6311 YSRPNRLLS
-6319 PGLPLYKEER
+6319 GMPLYKEEG
-6329 QDEDKSS
+6329 QGEDKSS

-6342 ELNQAFEDVSSEAG
+6342 ELNQTFEDVSSEAG
-6356 QVEETLHLEQKL
+6356 WMEEGLHLEQKL
-6368 YDGVTATSVWL
+6368 YDGVTATSLWL
-6379 DGVEEQVFI
+6379 DGVEEQVFV
-6388 ATALSPEEETETY
+6388 ATAPLPEEETETY

-6411 IKDITEE
+6411 IKEVTEE
-6418 VDKNKTLFAQI
+6418 MDKNKNLFAQI
-6429 FPENS
+6429 FPENG
-6434 DNRVIIEDTLDCLLK
+6434 DNRDIIEGTLDCLLR

-6467 RIQQIV
+6467 RLQQIV
-6473 TFKNDLKLMFTSVAD
+6473 TFKNDLKLLFTSVAD
-6488 NKYLVLQKLAEAA
+6488 NKYLVLQKLTEAA
-6501 DRPETEQMQ
+6501 EKPETEQMQ

-6515 EEGLKELDA
+6515 EEDLKELDN
-6524 GINELKKRIDKLQID
+6524 GINELKKRVDKLQIE

-6545 LSKIQDKYD
+6545 LSKIQDMYD
-6554 ELLMIIGSRRSDLNQ
+6554 ELMMIIGSRRSDLNQ
-6569 NMALKSQYERALQ
+6569 NLALKRQYERALQ
-6582 DLADLVETGQEKMA
+6582 DLADLLETGQEKMA

-6601 IVSSK
+6601 IVASK
-6606 EEVRLLL
+6606 EEVRSLL

-6635 KMSSFALLKET
+6635 KMSSFAPLKET
-6646 QSHSELMT
+6646 RSHSELMT
-6654 QASAVLKLAHKR
+6654 QASSVLKLAHKR

-6688 RQLESVEGNI
+6688 RQLESVEGSI
-6698 PTVGLVEETEDR
+6698 PAVGLVEETEDR
-6710 LTDRIALFQ
+6710 LTDRITLFQ
-6719 HLRSNLTEYQPKL
+6719 HLRSNLNEYQPKL

-6747 CSDLESQLNQLG
+6747 CSELESQLNQLG
-6759 EHWLSNTSKVT
+6759 ERWLSNTSKVT

-6783 TRYQSESN
+6783 TRYQSESS
-6791 ELTQWLQSAKERLEF
+6791 ELTHWLQSAKERLEF

-6855 KKVDTAALRAALS
+6855 KKVDTATLRAGLS
-6868 HIETQWTELLT
+6868 HIDSQWTELLT

-6918 DEENIENVVGQ
+6918 DEENIKNVVGQ
-6929 KVIQDYIQKYKGFKI
+6929 KAIQEYVQKYKGFKI

-6962 ISSQDVESKRSDKTD
+6962 ISTQDVESKRSDKTD

-7004 SLQESWTEYENS
+7004 SLQESWAEYENN

-7026 QEKKLK
+7026 QENKLK

-7056 IKTKEKEVE
+7056 IRTKEKEVE
-7065 NIQQSGLSL
+7065 NVEQSGLSL
-7074 VQNKKEEVS
+7074 IQNKKEEAT

-7109 LLQSVLD
+7109 LLQCVLD

-7123 AYEELNSYL
+7123 VYEELNSYL
-7132 TEARYSLSHFYLLT
+7132 TEARYSLSRFYLLT

-7153 GQVDNLQSLQDEL
+7153 VQVDNLQSLQDEL

-7177 SVTSVLLKEC
+7177 SVTNELLKEC

-7202 NMRWNNLLQETAER
+7202 NMRWNNLLQEIAER
-7216 LRASRALLQLWQR
+7216 LRASKGLLQLWQR
-7229 YKDCYEQCSSTVRQ
+7229 YKDCYQQCSSTVHQR
-7243 QEDQTNELLKT
+7243 EDQTNELLKT
-7254 ATSKDITDDE
+7254 TTSKDIADDE

-7276 MDLKTAQESLV
+7276 TNLKSAQESLV

-7307 IQSDHLSL
+7307 IQSDYLSL
-7315 NQNLSTLEQALRKQ
+7315 SQNLSALEQALCKQ
-7329 QAVLQAGVLDYQTF
+7329 QAVLQAGVMDYQTF
-7343 AKNLEVLETWIT
+7343 AKNLQVHEAWIT
-7355 EAEEILKEQ
+7355 EAEEILKGQ

-7380 QLKSQMLKFSSM
+7380 ELKSQMLKFSSM

-7423 SLISSQTTERFSK
+7423 SLISSQTTERLSK

-7481 AHELFQAEMFSRQ
+7481 AHEASHHLFQAEMFSRQ

-7503 GQLLLEQGQVD
+7503 GQHLLEQGQVD
-7514 DRDEFSMK
+7514 DRDEFNQK

-7561 RKWLMEM
+7561 RKWLVEI
-7568 SRQPVTGL
+7568 SCQPVSGL

-7618 LSADSGAEA
+7618 LSADSEAELD
-7627 VLQTELT
+7627 LQTELT
-7634 EIQERWKITSSQLE
+7634 EIQERWKTASTQLE

-7665 KAIGDSLEKLRSF
+7665 KGIGDSLEKLRSF

-7686 PDHHDELHAEQIRC
+7686 PEHHDELHAEQIRC
-7700 KELENAVEGWTDDLA
+7700 KELENAVEGWTEDLA
-7715 HLSLLKETLSIYISA
+7715 HLSLLKESLSIYISA

-7739 IELLHRQWEEL
+7739 IDLLHRQWEEL
-7750 CHQVSL
+7750 CHQASIVSL

-7804 KKDYQEEIAIA
+7804 KKDYQEEIAVA

-7820 QLQQMGERLAKAS
+7820 QLQEMGERLAKAS
-7833 QESKASE
+7833 HESKASE

-7859 AAR
+7859 AARIKKLKETLVAVQQLDKNMNSLRSWLAHIESELSKPIVYETCDSEEIQRKLNEQQELQRDIEKHSTGVASVLNLCEVLLHDCDACATEAECDSIQQATRNLDRRWRNICAMSMERRLKIEETWRLWQKFLDDYSRFEDWLKTSERTAAFPSSSGVLYTVAKEELKKFEAFQRQVHESLTQLELINKQYRRLARENRTDSDCSLKQMVHEGNQRWDNLQKRVTSILRRLKHFIGQREEFETARDSILVWLTEMDLQLTNIEHFSECDVQAKIKQLKAFQQEISLNNNKIEQIIVQGEQLIEKSEPLDAAVIEEELDELRRYCQEVFGRVERYHKKLIRLPLTDDEHDLSDREVDLDESADLSDIHWHDKSADSILSPHPSSNLSLPLSQPVRSERSGRDTPASVDSIPLEWDHDYDLSRDLETAVSRGLHSEEEDRGQEKDFYLRGAAGIADVEIPETLEAYITLTENALKSSSGEPGSIEAHIRQLDKALDTSRFQIQQTENIIRSKTPTGPELDSSYKGYMKLLGECSGSIDTVKRLGYKLKEEEEKLSGLINLNSTETQTAGVIDRWELIQAQALSKELRMKQNLQQWQQFNSDLNSVWAWLGETEEELEKLRRLDLSTDIQTIELRIKKLKELQKAIDNRKAIILSINLCSSEFTQSDSEESKKLQERLSQMNVHWDHVCTMIEEWRCALQDALMQCQDFHEMSHGLLLWLENIDRRKNEIVPINPNLDPEMLQDHHRLLMQIRRELLESQLKVASLQDMSCQLLVNAEGKDCLEAKEKVHVIGNRLKLLLKEVTRHIKDLEKILDISSSQLELSSWSSADELDTSGSVSPVSGRSTPSRQRTPRGKCSLSQPGPSVSSPHSRSTRGGSGSSPSEAGQMWQRPSFFLRVLRAALPLQLLLLLLIGLACLVPMTEEDYSCTMANNFARSFHPMLKYMNGPPPL

>member
-1 MASSR
+1 MLFR
-6 LVTRSRDIANVMQR
+6 HQKP
-20 LQDEQESVQ
+20 LQQ
-29 KRTFT
+29 
-34 KWINTH
+34 
-40 LAKRN
+40 
-45 PPMLVNDLFEDIKD
+45 
-59 GVMLIA
+59 
-65 LLEVLSGQKLPCE
+65 LSAVP
-78 QGRQLK
+78 
-84 RIHWVANIGTA
+84 
-95 LKFLEGRRIK
+95 
-105 LVNINSTDIADG
+105 
-117 RPSIVLGLVWTIIL
+117 GL
-131 YFQIEELTSNLPQ
+131 YSKIEELTSNLPQ
-144 LQSLSSSTSSVE
+144 LQSLSSSASSVE

-185 KWLQYTAAKQVG
+185 KWIQYTAAKQVG

-216 IHAIRPDLVDMEKVR
+216 IHAIRPDLVDMEKVK

-252 PRLLDPEDVDVE
+252 PRLLDPEDVDVD

-287 TVTDVQEND
+287 TVTDVQENY
-296 KEDRLVLRDLKVW
+296 KEDRLMLRDLKVW
-309 AEQFERDIARAQVAE
+309 AEQFERDLARAQVVE

-330 YQSFKHFKVQYEV
+330 YQSFKHFRVQYEV

-363 DQAMVKQAWER
+363 DQAMVKQAWDR
-374 VSSRLLDWHIHL
+374 VSSR
-386 DKSLPAPLGT
+386 
-396 IGAWLYRA
+396 
-404 EAALR
+404 
-409 EEVTVQQA
+409 
-417 HEETANTIH
+417 
-426 RKLEQHKDLLKNID
+426 DLLKNID
-440 GHKKAFHEIHRTRS
+440 GHNKAFHEIHRARS

-469 DRFNFVVSSSEL
+469 ERFNFVVSSSEL

-523 QNYIS
+523 QNYIA

-557 GSVEEVESVMKF
+557 GSVEEVENVMKF
-569 MSDTTAQWR
+569 MSETTAQWR

-620 QPEHSKKDFFRH
+620 QPEHSKK
-632 LPHWIQ
+632 
-638 QHTAMNDAGNF
+638 
-649 LIETCDETIS
+649 
-659 RDLKQQLLL
+659 
-668 LNGRWRELFMQV
+668 
-680 KQYAR
+680 YAR

-695 YVDGVAHL
+695 YLDGVAHL
-703 TAFIDGSNRKFSTPV
+703 TSFIDGSNRKFSIPV
-718 EMSFLD
+718 EVSFLD

-729 QELENTKQKLPAM
+729 QDLENIKQKLPAM
-742 EAQYKAVTRTMQ
+742 EAQYKVVTRTAQ

-767 MMGTLTRIKEQLSKV
+767 MLGALTKIKEQLSKV
-782 KEYSSALLYECQRLL
+782 KEHSCALLYECQHLL

-824 DPEAQPTAV
+824 DPEAQPTTV

-853 LIERNSQSILQCV
+853 LIERNSQSILQSV

-876 QSTFQKKVTQVQIT
+876 QSTFQKKVTQVQLT

-899 EWRKNIEANSRLMK
+899 DWRKNIEANSRLMK

-920 ELEKVIQIANC
+920 ELEKVIQISNC
-931 CLKEKGNPEELLR
+931 CLKEKGNPEELLK

-1009 QKSKFLVTVEE
+1009 QKNKFLVTVEE
-1020 CKTELARQNKVL
+1020 CKAELARQNKVL

-1038 RMIKEHVLFFGDK
+1038 RMIEEHKLFFGDK
-1051 GSYHLCEKRLQRIEE
+1051 GPYHLCEKRLQRIEE

-1077 RGTLE
+1077 RATLE
-1082 SSQRVLKELK
+1082 SSQRILKELK

-1098 YMKLTEHSDTWKG
+1098 YVKLTEHSDTWKG

-1118 LANWISSTERELKK
+1118 LANWILSTERELKK

-1137 SDTAKYKQCKASVEE
+1137 NNAAKYKQFKASVGE
-1152 IRKHIH
+1152 IRRHIN
-1158 KHGENHSWLK
+1158 KQGENHSWLK

-1179 ELEAKETEDEL
+1179 DLEAKKTEDEL

-1197 KGLLDM
+1197 KGLLDL
-1203 LAEIENT
+1203 LAEIEKI
-1210 LGAVG
+1210 LGTVG

-1228 EELINNSREVQAEAE
+1228 EELINNSKEAQAEAE

-1248 ENLLQAQQL
+1248 ESLLQAQQL

-1263 RTRRLRA
+1263 RTRRLHA
-1270 KRQDVQKQ
+1270 KRQDVQEQ
-1278 ISQAKRLQV
+1278 ISQAKQLQI
-1287 EGGLPSTVREDLQK
+1287 EGGLPSTMQEDLQK

-1341 NQASSVLER
+1341 NQASSALER

-1365 QTKELSKQTEAMA
+1365 QTKELSKQAEAMA

-1391 QLGSKNKQSLQHQA
+1391 QLGSKNKQSLQQQA

-1428 MKNKWDHF
+1428 VKNKWDHF
-1436 GNNFEALSIWIAEQ
+1436 GNNFEALSTWIAEQ
-1450 EKELETLETSS
+1450 EKELESLETSS
-1461 SPLDIQISQIKVII
+1461 SPLDIQMSQIKVIN
-1475 KDIDG
+1475 KEVEG
-1480 KITGILKLEEEAE
+1480 KITEISKLEEEAE

-1503 RAHIKAKLTQVK
+1503 CAHIKAKLTQVK
-1515 RYCEELRDHA
+1515 RYWDELRDHA
-1525 QRLEGTITGN
+1525 QRLEGTIAGN

-1543 ESLKQVKQAV
+1543 ESLKQVQQAV

-1564 TSCSSAAAT
+1564 TSCSSLSAT

-1586 VEKLSS
+1586 VEKLSNT
-1592 PLASLSASV
+1592 LASLSVCA
-1601 RKVANKEKAS
+1601 RKVANKEKAAQD
-1611 KEVTA
+1611 VTA

-1622 KVLENAKEKQTL
+1622 KVLQGAKEKQTL

-1647 ELPAFLAWLEGCE
+1647 ELSAFLTWLEGCE
-1660 ATAQPSEQYVSADR
+1660 ATARPSEQHVSADR
-1674 VKLENELQS
+1674 VKLEGELQS
-1683 LQDLQADIMS
+1683 LQDLRADIES
-1693 HASLYD
+1693 HASVYA

-1705 ESLFPTASNQCVK
+1705 ESLFPTASEQCVK
-1718 KIKEKF
+1718 TIKEKF
-1724 EELDERWKALP
+1724 EDLDERWKALP
-1735 QTVDKRINFLQ
+1735 QSVDKRINFLQ

-1778 INTADQQLAAS
+1778 INTADQQLAAAQ
-1789 HNKNHSMEVE
+1789 NKNHTMEVE
-1799 SKKQQLQ
+1799 SRKQQLQ
-1806 SLKEHIDKLCSFS
+1806 SLKEHVDKLCSVS
-1819 SPEDQQILQAKTE
+1819 CPEDRQTLQGKTE
-1832 DCFQIFQEASQIT
+1832 DCFQLFQEASQIT
-1845 SQRQETLDELRV
+1845 SQRQEALDQLRV
-1857 FLELQ
+1857 FLELH
-1862 SDVSGV
+1862 SAASGV
-1868 LHQLK
+1868 LHQLR
-1873 QTVEKTGNIDK
+1873 QTVEKTGNMDQ
-1884 AKSELLEKELSGV
+1884 AKSKLLEKELGDI
-1897 IQDLNKLESVAIS
+1897 IQHLNKLESVAIS
-1910 LDGSLTKAQ
+1910 LDGTLTKAQ
-1919 YHLKHSISGQR
+1919 YHLKHSISEQR
-1930 TSCRTLVDNLCVE
+1930 TSCRAVVDNLCLE

-1963 LQKSFME
+1963 LRRSFME
-1970 HKEQLLKSI
+1970 RKEQLLKSV
-1979 EDIEEKADKE
+1979 EDTEEKADKE
-1989 GLKEVTVQALQ
+1989 GLKEATLQALQ
-2000 QRLRIFNQL
+2000 QRLRIFSQL

-2014 SHQHELQWLMS
+2014 SHQHELQWLMD
-2025 KAKQIT
+2025 KAKQIA
-2031 QKDISLAPETDKE
+2031 QKDITLAPEIDKE
-2044 INCLE
+2044 INRLE
-2049 SLWKDTKKVIRE
+2049 SLWEDTKKVIHE
-2061 KKEQSCIL
+2061 KNMTANGANTGFSHYRKEQSCIL

-2078 LKSTVMKVIESA
+2078 LKSTVMKVIDSA
-2090 NSASVI
+2090 DSASVI

-2109 LSKHEAAKSDLS
+2109 LSKHEAAKNELS

-2141 KRVHNCDS
+2141 KRVRDCDS

-2154 DMNSMVDKWLDVSE
+2154 DMNFVVDRWLDVSE

-2175 RLSVSVSLWDDI
+2175 RLSVSMSLWDDI
-2187 LKTGDELDGWSNKYI
+2187 LKTGDEMDGWCSKCI
-2202 SQLNEGINNFSNSQR
+2202 SQLNEGISNFSNSQR
-2217 MEILLKDF
+2217 MEVLLKDF
-2225 QSEVKNKELKLEQLI
+2225 QSEVKEKELKLEQLS

-2248 LTHSEEPPADL
+2248 LTHSQEPPADL
-2259 QFIESDLKQKFEH
+2259 QFIESDLRQKLEH
-2272 AKDMSETAKETLK
+2272 AKEMSETAKETLK
-2285 DFSTQKMELQKLIGQ
+2285 DFSTQKMQLQKCIDQ
-2300 MTDWLTQVEETLLG
+2300 MTDWLTKAEETVLS
-2314 CTRKLDPEVLNKV
+2314 CARNLDPEALNKV
-2327 KETQKDLQLKQ
+2327 KETQKGLQLQQ
-2338 SSIDSMRE
+2338 SSIDSARE
-2346 NLNTLCRK
+2346 NLNSLCRK

-2362 LGGTVTLLIKK
+2362 LGGTVTALIKM

-2379 LCSRTQARLQESLE
+2379 LCSRTQASMQESLE
-2393 KHFLYSM
+2393 KHFLHSM
-2400 QEFQEWFSGVKA
+2400 QEFQEWFSRVKA

-2418 DRSGDSKAIEAKLQ
+2418 DRSGDSKAIEAKLH
-2432 DLQGVL
+2432 DLQTVL
-2438 ESVSEGQNKL
+2438 DSVSEGQNKL

-2453 EGESLYGC
+2453 EGESLYTC
-2461 LSKPVVSHIQEQI
+2461 LPKPVVSHIQEQI
-2474 AKSKQNFQ
+2474 AKSNQNFQ
-2482 EFLNQCLNDK
+2482 EFLTQCLNDK
-2492 KALEACASHLGN
+2492 KALEACVSHLGS
-2504 FEDQYKKLGLWMHDM
+2504 FEDQHKKLGLWMHDM
-2519 EERISTEALGESKQL
+2519 EERISTESLGERKQL
-2534 ISEKKKEVQ
+2534 ISEKKTEVQ

-2559 DQLSQ
+2559 DKLSQ
-2564 MAQTLNEEGHGAG
+2564 MAQTLNEEGHDAG
-2577 REIRLASQH
+2577 REVRLASQH
-2586 LTNYQNMVKS
+2586 LINYQNMVKTA
-2596 VKEKLRTC
+2596 KEKLRTC

-2611 LTLEEASE
+2611 LTLEEALQ

-2630 KLASSQ
+2630 KLASSE
-2636 STFGSKAT
+2636 STLGSKAT

-2673 EQALKSSNEEG
+2673 EQALRSSNEEG

-2690 ELETLKDVWNDIIST
+2690 QLQTLKDIWNDIIST
-2705 SVNWQSCLDS
+2705 ALNWQSCLDS
-2715 VISQWNDYLERKNQL
+2715 VISQWNEYLERKKQL

-2777 LIDKAVELYEKTGDD
+2777 LTEKAVELYEKTEDD
-2792 SFGDAAQEEL
+2792 SFGEAAQEEL
-2802 KTQFNDISTVAK
+2802 KTQFNDITTVAK

-2837 TDWLHSAKEELHRW
+2837 TDWLQSAKEELHRW
-2851 SDASG
+2851 SDPSG
-2856 DTPTI
+2856 DTSTLE
-2861 QKKLAKIN
+2861 KKLAKIN
-2869 ELVESRQAGAGR
+2869 HLQDVLSPLSLGKFTESFFSPRKASNSPPPPPPRPPAPSPAVPAPRYHGTVALQELLESRQIGAGR
-2881 LCRVET
+2881 LGRVEA
-2887 LSPGAKRGTTA
+2887 LGPAAQRGTAA
-2898 GGCQLLAAEMQA
+2898 GGRQLLSAEMRA
-2910 LQADWR
+2910 LRSDWE
-2916 QWEESARR
+2916 QWEESAVR
-2924 SQGGL
+2924 SRGRL
-2929 RDLLSQMALSE
+2929 RDALSRMALSE
-2940 REFAAQA
+2940 REFEEQVEQ
-2947 GRLEEAVQR
+2947 LEEALR
-2956 LGGQLAAWSQGLAPA
+2956 RFGGMLGAWARSLAPS

-2986 EKETLNALV
+2986 EKVMAKAICQQNDLLVIIEETLDALV
-2995 KSEHMTDEIKSQLN
+2995 KSEHMTDEIKTQLN

-3049 LQQRFRMAFRDFQQ
+3049 LQQRFQTAFRDFQQ

-3070 TTAKCFDVPQNISE
+3070 TTAKCFDMPQNISE

-3117 SVLPK
+3117 SILPK
-3122 EKAKVIQDKC
+3122 EKAKVIRDKS
-3132 ATAKDDW
+3132 ATAKEDW
-3139 KNFITTLHQKKSALE
+3139 KNFITTLHQKESALE
-3154 NLKIQMKDF
+3154 NLKVQMKDF
-3163 EATAEPLQEWL
+3163 ETTAEPLQEWL
-3174 TTTEKIVQGSSSR
+3174 TTTEKVVQGSSSR
-3187 LHDLPSKR
+3187 LHDLPSKK

-3247 TLSSLTK
+3247 TLSNLTK
-3254 EKISRM
+3254 EKVSRM
-3260 DRIVVEHQQFS
+3260 NRVVAEHQQFLHS
-3271 HGVKDLQDW
+3271 VKDLQDW

-3301 DSRMLKLESLLAVKQ
+3301 DSRMLKLEGLLAVKQ

-3321 MKIILT
+3321 MKIVLA
-3327 RGESVLQNTSLE
+3327 RGESVLQNTSPE
-3339 GVPVIEGQLQ
+3339 GVPVIERQLQ
-3349 NLKDSWASLL
+3349 TLKDSWASLL

-3374 KWTSYQEDV
+3374 KWTSYQDDV
-3383 HQFSRWMD
+3383 RQFSSWMD
-3391 KVEASMNASERQYAE
+3391 KVEASMNASERQHAE
-3406 LREKTAALS
+3406 LREKAAALS
-3415 KAKLLSEEVLSHNSL
+3415 KAKLLSEEVLSHSSL

-3442 EHYIAQL
+3442 EHYVTQL
-3449 ELQDLQERYKFLKER
+3449 ELQDLQERYKFLKDR

-3473 GLLTLHQEYQKNLK
+3473 GLLNLHQEYQRNLK
-3487 AFEGWLEKEKEKL
+3487 AFEVWLEKEQEKL
-3500 DCLSHLD
+3500 DCLSLLD
-3507 GDAQEQEATLRDLQD
+3507 GDAQKQEATLRDLQE
-3522 LQVHCAEGQALLNAA
+3522 LQVRCAEGQALLNAA

-3551 IEDRVL
+3551 IEDRAL

-3590 KFQKVNDWLTKLEE
+3590 KFQKVNNWLTDLE
-3604 KVAIRT
+3604 
-3610 GRQSERATKE
+3610 
-3620 MQLQQMKKW
+3620 KKTW
-3629 HEDITIYKDDVEEVG
+3629 HEEITIYKDDVEEVG
-3644 VLAQQIL
+3644 VLVQQIL
-3651 EESLTASRMGSQ
+3651 EESFTVSRMGSQ
-3663 ATQLTSRYQTLLL
+3663 ATQLTSHYQTLLL

-3687 EIRCME
+3687 EIHCIE
-3693 ESELSFSA
+3693 ESELAFSA
-3701 YTNWY
+3701 YANWY
-3706 GATNKN
+3706 GATNKT
-3712 FRNVITKFDV
+3712 FGNVITKFDV
-3722 VDKTAL
+3722 VDKTAM

-3753 EKGERA
+3753 EKGQRA

-3770 LRKEIGDHVEQLEE
+3770 LRKEIGEHVEQLEQ
-3784 LAGSIRKEHMTSEKC
+3784 LGASIRKEHMTSEKC
-3799 LQLVKEFSDK
+3799 LQLAKEFSDK
-3809 YKAQTQWITDYQAIL
+3809 YKAQTQWVTEYQAML
-3824 HAPVEPK
+3824 HAPAEPK

-3854 EHSVKSVVEKGE
+3854 EPSIKSVIEKGE
-3866 ALFDLVN
+3866 ALFDLVS
-3873 DVTLKNNIQDLQ
+3873 DVTLKSNIQDLQ
-3885 SSYQELCSKIK
+3885 SSYQELCS
-3896 AYVETLEVRVKEHE
+3896 
-3910 DYNCDL
+3910 
-3916 QEGEK
+3916 
-3921 WLLHMS
+3921 
-3927 SRLVSPDLVESNNL
+3927 
-3941 EIITQQLANHKAIME
+3941 ITKAIME
-3956 EIAGFEDRLNNLKNK
+3956 EIAGFEDRLNNLKSK
-3971 GDYLIGQCAEHLQ
+3971 GDYLINQCTEHLQ

-3995 QGTRDSYSAICST
+3995 QGTKDSYSAICST
-4008 AQRVYQTL
+4008 AQRVYQSL

-4023 VNHQDTLQQCQTWLS
+4023 VNHQDTLQQCQSWLS

-4048 WTPFSLADAVK
+4048 WPPFCLADAVK

-4091 TAADIQQTKQTIEQQ
+4091 TATDIQQTKQTIEEQ
-4106 IMHSQYLS
+4106 IMHSQYLA
-4114 QGWEEIKQLKAE
+4114 QGWEEIKQMKAE

-4210 HSLLMQREEDLQRT
+4210 HSLLIQREEDLQRT
-4224 RDYHDRMNVVEV
+4224 GDYHDRMNVVEV

-4265 LAVAL
+4265 LSLAL

-4295 KELVKEQFSH
+4295 KELVKEQFGH

-4322 VSISTLEELNVV
+4322 VSVSTLEEFSLV
-4334 HSKFHELMEWA
+4334 HSKFQELMEWA

-4356 KQSPPPDLAQSLLI
+4356 KQSPPPDLAQSLLM

-4408 QKTVSDA
+4408 QKALSDA
-4415 QHHVA
+4415 QHHVD
-4420 CLSDLVG
+4420 CLSNLVG
-4427 QRRKHLNKALSEKT
+4427 QRRRHLNKALSEKT

-4448 QATNQIHQHEKKVMF
+4448 QATNQIHQHEKKVTF

-4474 NKQIRTCKNTQ
+4474 NKQIRTCKNAQ

-4505 MKEATNQEKSEVL
+4505 MKEATEQEKSEVL

-4536 QRLLELEKNIVSR
+4536 QRLLELEKNMVSR

-4561 WLKKADIVTFPEVNV
+4561 WLKQADIVTFPEVNI
-4576 MNSDTEL
+4576 MNSNSEL
-4583 YSQLAKYQQILEQ
+4583 YTQLAKYQQILEQ
-4596 SPEYENLLLALQ
+4596 SPEYENLLHALQ
-4608 RDGQEVLPSL
+4608 RDGQEILPSL
-4618 NEVDHSYLNE
+4618 SEVDHSYLDE
-4628 KLNSLPQQFNIVTSL
+4628 KLNILPQQFNIVTAL

-4660 YASLIELTSKALTE
+4660 YTSLIELTSKALTE

-4681 MDKAPAAV
+4681 MAKAPAAV
-4689 LAKEAVSLQQS
+4689 LAKEAASLQQA
-4700 YRDLLGEVVSLGA
+4700 YRDLLGEVVGLGA

-4728 GQPWQPDE
+4728 GQPWQPDD
-4736 MLKLATLYHKL
+4736 MLKLVTLYQKL
-4747 KRQIEQKINLLEDT
+4747 KRQIEQKISLLEDT

-4811 DSGSLLKRITEHL
+4811 ESGSLLKQITEHL
-4824 EALSPQLDSSVYET
+4824 ETLSPQLDSSACET
-4838 TNHQVQAWQEKLK
+4838 ANHQVQSWQEKLS
-4851 SLHAAIVDTVIEC
+4851 SLHAAIGDTVMEC

-4878 CRSLD
+4878 CRLLD

-4928 LSNKEKERY
+4928 LSNKEKDRY

-4943 IPADLENTLAELMEL
+4943 IPADLENTLAELTEL
-4958 DGEVQEAIHVRQA
+4958 DSEVQEAIHMRQA
-4971 TLNKIYSLC
+4971 MLNKLYSLC
-4980 QRYYQVTQI
+4980 QRYYQVIQI

-5024 STENQFNNHL
+5024 STENQFSNHL
-5034 KELQGIVSEIEP
+5034 KELQGLVSEIEP

-5053 EQLVHNVAALEEK
+5053 EQLMQSVAALEEK
-5066 AKGTKQEAKTQQEQ
+5066 AKGTKQETRIQQEQ

-5088 QEYQIARQKVIE
+5088 QEYQTARQKVIE
-5100 VMNEAEKKLSE
+5100 VMNEAEKKLSD
-5111 FSVAKAASSH
+5111 FSVAKAASAH
-5121 EAEEKLLTHKT
+5121 DAEEKLLAHKT
-5132 LVSVVNCFHENITAL
+5132 LVSAVNSFHEQITAL
-5147 EEKASQLEKVS
+5147 EEKASQLEKS
-5158 NDASKASISRSM
+5158 SDDASKATISRSM

-5194 VQEWKGFNDKIQKA
+5194 VQEWKSFNDKIQKA
-5208 TTAID
+5208 TIAID
-5213 QLQGRLPESSVEKAS
+5213 QLQGRLPESSAEKAS
-5228 RTELLELLD
+5228 KTELLELLD
-5237 YHSNFLLE
+5237 YHSSFLLE
-5245 VDHQLSS
+5245 VEDQLSS
-5252 LGLLKQ
+5252 LGVLKQ
-5258 HAVSMLQDVEI
+5258 HAVGMLQDVEI
-5269 RPPSQE
+5269 KPLSQE

-5300 VKMAKQELKE
+5300 VKMVKQELKE

-5319 VVNSWIQETKEY
+5319 TVKSWIQETKEY
-5331 LLSPDVEVDTQLQ
+5331 LLSPDVEVDTRLQ
-5344 ELQSLLGEVTT
+5344 ELKSLLSEVTT

-5372 GLYTI
+5372 ALYTI
-5377 LPSELSLHLAEVGL
+5377 LPSELSLHLAEIGL

-5400 QTKERETQQIKT
+5400 QTKEKETQQIKT
-5412 LNQEFDQKIQGIA
+5412 LNQGFGQKIQEIA

-5437 KTNDISQA
+5437 KTNDIAQA
-5445 KLEQRILGEELDS
+5445 KLEQKILGEELDS

-5471 DFAEQNAPLAKQ
+5471 DFAEQNVPLAKQ
-5483 LATRIGKL
+5483 LANRIGKL

-5515 LEEYNEMQEFISK
+5515 LEEYNEMLEFILK

-5539 SIIWNSSSQL
+5539 SITWNSSSQL
-5549 RDQCKAYQTMLDES
+5549 RDQFKAYQAMLDES
-5563 GEIHSDLESMSERI
+5563 GEIHGDLEAMSERI
-5577 DYLAS
+5577 EYLAS
-5582 VYCTEGMSH
+5582 VYCTEGMSQ

-5597 RRTEQLQQVIKVQ
+5597 RRTEELQQVIKVR

-5628 RSLQAALEQAQATLT
+5628 RALQTALEQAQATLT

-5671 KVQAVQDCQSALR
+5671 KVHAVQVCQSALR
-5684 IPEEVVTSLPI
+5684 IPEEVVTSLPL

-5739 MIESAHREIQG
+5739 MIESAHREIQD

-5767 NEELAQ
+5767 HEELAQ
-5773 KIKGYQEQIAS
+5773 KIKGYQEQITS

-5816 ELDSDLLPAHPTHPS
+5816 ELDSDLLPAHPAHPS

-5895 TEAAKIQPITS
+5895 TEAAKIQPSTS

-5920 SAKLDDLQRSWE
+5920 NARLDDLQRSWE

-5962 STKMETTEIKL
+5962 SAKMETTEIKL

-6021 AEAADQMALQST
+6021 AEGADHLALQST
-6033 LTVLVERMATIRMKA
+6033 LMVLAERMATIRMKA

-6086 LNTRATLDTALVTA
+6086 LNTRAMLDTALVTA

-6147 EAEQLAMKLRT
+6147 EAEQLAVKLRT

-6166 QRVLHDKQINIQQGS
+6166 QRVLHDKQINIRQGS
-6181 LQEKEESDLD
+6181 LQEREESNLD

-6227 ELEEQKNLLRSV
+6227 ELEEQKSLLRSV
-6239 ACRGGEI
+6239 ACRGEEI
-6246 LTQQGATEGL
+6246 LTQQGAPESV
-6256 CISGKPDI
+6256 CISEKLDT
-6264 LSEELVLEGEKP
+6264 LSEELGLEGEKP
-6276 SFEEQMKRKWES
+6276 SSEEQMKVKWES
-6288 LNQEFSTKQ
+6288 LKQEFNTKQ
-6297 RLLQKALEKEQLQL
+6297 RLLQKALEQEQL
-6311 YSRPNRLI
+6311 
-6319 PGLPLYKEER
+6319 
-6329 QDEDKSS
+6329 
-6336 VSPVLV
+6336 
-6342 ELNQAFEDVSSEAG
+6342 AG
-6356 QVEETLHLEQKL
+6356 RVEESLPLEQKL
-6368 YDGVTATSVWL
+6368 YDGVIATSSWL
-6379 DGVEEQVFI
+6379 DGVEEQVFV
-6388 ATALSPEEETETY
+6388 AMAMLPEEETETY
-6401 LCKQESLAKE
+6401 LCKQESLVKE
-6411 IKDITEE
+6411 IKDIMEE
-6418 VDKNKTLFAQI
+6418 MDKNKNLFAQI
-6429 FPENS
+6429 FPENG
-6434 DNRVIIEDTLDCLLK
+6434 DNKDIIEDTLDCLLR

-6467 RIQQIV
+6467 RLQQIV
-6473 TFKNDLKLMFTSVAD
+6473 TFKNDLKLLFTSVAD

-6501 DRPETEQMQ
+6501 ERPETEQMQ

-6524 GINELKKRIDKLQID
+6524 GISELKKRVDTLQID

-6554 ELLMIIGSRRSDLNQ
+6554 ELMMIIASRRSDLNQ
-6569 NMALKSQYERALQ
+6569 NLAFKRQYERALQ
-6582 DLADLVETGQEKMA
+6582 DLADLVETGQEKMS
-6596 GDQKM
+6596 GDQKI
-6601 IVSSK
+6601 IVASK
-6606 EEVRLLL
+6606 EEVRSLL
-6613 DKHKEYFQGL
+6613 DKHK
-6623 ESHMILTETLFR
+6623 
-6635 KMSSFALLKET
+6635 
-6646 QSHSELMT
+6646 
-6654 QASAVLKLAHKR
+6654 
-6666 GVELEYI
+6666 
-6673 LETWMHL
+6673 TWMRL
-6680 DEDYQELT
+6680 DEDYQELA
-6688 RQLESVEGNI
+6688 RQLESVEGSI

-6710 LTDRIALFQ
+6710 LADRITLFQ

-6732 YQVLDDGKRLLFSVS
+6732 YQVLDDGKRLLFSVT

-6759 EHWLSNTSKVT
+6759 ENWLSSTSKVT

-6791 ELTQWLQSAKERLEF
+6791 ELTHWLQSARERLEF

-6830 FSKEVDAKSSQKSS
+6830 FSKEVDAKSSLKSS

-6855 KKVDTAALRAALS
+6855 KKVDTAALRAGLS
-6868 HIETQWTELLT
+6868 HIDSQWTELLT

-6892 MDKIPSRHAITEVM
+6892 MDKIPSRHAITELM
-6906 SWISLMENVIQQ
+6906 SWISLMENIIQQ
-6918 DEENIENVVGQ
+6918 DEENIKNVVGQ
-6929 KVIQDYIQKYKGFKI
+6929 KAVQDYVQKYKGFKI

-6982 GAMNRRWQILQGL
+6982 GATNRHWQILQGL

-7004 SLQESWTEYENS
+7004 SLQESWAEYENNA
-7016 VQCLKTWFET
+7016 QYLKAWFET

-7039 QASVQNAL
+7039 QASLQNAL

-7056 IKTKEKEVE
+7056 IRTKEKEVE
-7065 NIQQSGLSL
+7065 NVEQSGLSL
-7074 VQNKKEEVS
+7074 IQNKKEEVS

-7098 NLDHMVSQLKI
+7098 NLDHRVSQLKI

-7132 TEARYSLSHFYLLT
+7132 TEARYSLSRFYLLT

-7153 GQVDNLQSLQDEL
+7153 VQVDNLQSLQDEL

-7177 SVTSVLLKEC
+7177 SVTNQLLKEC

-7216 LRASRALLQLWQR
+7216 LRASKGLLQLWQR
-7229 YKDCYEQCSSTVRQ
+7229 YKDCYQQCSSTVRQ
-7243 QEDQTNELLKT
+7243 REEQTNELLKT
-7254 ATSKDITDDE
+7254 ATSKDIADDE

-7271 CNDVL
+7271 SNDVL
-7276 MDLKTAQESLV
+7276 TDLKTAQESLV

-7307 IQSDHLSL
+7307 IQSDQLSL
-7315 NQNLSTLEQALRKQ
+7315 SQNLSTLEQALRKQ

-7343 AKNLEVLETWIT
+7343 ATKLQVLEAWIT
-7355 EAEEILKEQ
+7355 EAEEILKGQ

-7380 QLKSQMLKFSSM
+7380 ELKSQMLKFSSM

-7503 GQLLLEQGQVD
+7503 GQHLLEQGQVD
-7514 DRDEFSMK
+7514 DRDEFNLK

-7561 RKWLMEM
+7561 RKLLVEI
-7568 SRQPVTGL
+7568 SCQPVSGL

-7618 LSADSGAEA
+7618 LFADSGAEA
-7627 VLQTELT
+7627 ALQTELT
-7634 EIQERWKITSSQLE
+7634 EIQERWKIASTKLE

-7665 KAIGDSLEKLRSF
+7665 KGIGDSLEKLRSF

-7686 PDHHDELHAEQIRC
+7686 PEHHDELHAEQIRC
-7700 KELENAVEGWTDDLA
+7700 KELENAVEGWSEDLA
-7715 HLSLLKETLSIYISA
+7715 HLSLLKETLSMYIST
-7730 DDISILSER
+7730 DDISILGER
-7739 IELLHRQWEEL
+7739 LELLHRQWEEL

-7804 KKDYQEEIAIA
+7804 KKDYQEEIAAA

-7833 QESKASE
+7833 HESKASE

>member
-1 MASSR
+1 MAHYKGAGGR
-6 LVTRSRDIANVMQR
+6 NVTSLNLLPGSFQYR
-20 LQDEQESVQ
+20 QDEQESVQ

-34 KWINTH
+34 KWINSH

-95 LKFLEGRRIK
+95 LKFLEGRRSVYRGSPIK

-144 LQSLSSSTSSVE
+144 LQSLSSSASSVE

-185 KWLQYTAAKQVG
+185 KWIQYTAAKQVG

-216 IHAIRPDLVDMEKVR
+216 IHAIRPDLVDMDKVK

-236 ENLEEAFTLAE
+236 ENLEEAFMLAE
-247 AELGI
+247 TELGI
-252 PRLLDPEDVDVE
+252 PRLLDPEDVNVD
-264 KPDEKSVMTY
+264 KPDEKSIMTY
-274 VAQFLKYYPDPHH
+274 VAQFLKYYPDLHH

-296 KEDRLVLRDLKVW
+296 KEDRLMLRDLKVW
-309 AEQFERDIARAQVAE
+309 AEQFERDLARAQVAE

-330 YQSFKHFKVQYEV
+330 YQSFKHFRVQYEL
-343 KRKQIELA
+343 KRKPIELA
-351 TQSLRKDGKLSL
+351 TQSLRKDGKLLL
-363 DQAMVKQAWER
+363 DQAIVKQAWDR
-374 VSSRLLDWHIHL
+374 VSSRLFDWHIQL
-386 DKSLPAPLGT
+386 DKSLPEPLGT

-404 EAALR
+404 EVVLR
-409 EEVTVQQA
+409 EEVSIQQA
-417 HEETANTIH
+417 HEETANIIH
-426 RKLEQHKDLLKNID
+426 RKLEQLKDLLKNIE
-440 GHKKAFHEIHRTRS
+440 GHKKTFHEIHRARS

-546 KRAAEMYAKAN
+546 KRAAEVYAKAN
-557 GSVEEVESVMKF
+557 GSVEEVENVMKF
-569 MSDTTAQWR
+569 MNETTAQWR

-620 QPEHSKKDFFRH
+620 QPEPSKKDFFRH

-649 LIETCDETIS
+649 LIETCDEAIS

-685 ADELDKMRKE
+685 ADELDKMQKE
-695 YVDGVAHL
+695 YLDGVASL
-703 TAFIDGSNRKFSTPV
+703 TAFVDESNRKFSAPV
-718 EMSFLD
+718 EVSFLD

-729 QELENTKQKLPAM
+729 QDLENIKQKLPAM
-742 EAQYKAVTRTMQ
+742 EAQYKTVTRTAQ

-760 SQEEVNE
+760 SQEEVHE
-767 MMGTLTRIKEQLSKV
+767 ILATLTRIKEQISKV
-782 KEYSSALLYECQRLL
+782 KEYSCALLYESQHLL
-797 SPLEELEKQITHFY
+797 SPLEELEKQITNFY
-811 ESLEKVNEIISIL
+811 ESLEKVNEIISIQ
-824 DPEAQPTAV
+824 DPEKQPTIV

-847 CKKDLS
+847 CKKALS

-866 ASSEVLQHFH
+866 ASSEALQHFH

-890 FQNMVRKAG
+890 FQNMIRKAG

-1009 QKSKFLVTVEE
+1009 QKNKLLVTVEE
-1020 CKTELARQNKVL
+1020 CKAELARQNKVL
-1032 SREGNE
+1032 TREGKE
-1038 RMIKEHVLFFGDK
+1038 RMIEEHMLFFGDK
-1051 GSYHLCEKRLQRIEE
+1051 GSYRLCEKRLQRIEE

-1077 RGTLE
+1077 RATLE
-1082 SSQRVLKELK
+1082 SSQRILKELK

-1098 YMKLTEHSDTWKG
+1098 YTKLTEHSDTWKA
-1111 YKSRFSE
+1111 YKNRFSE

-1132 IKENV
+1132 IKESVN
-1137 SDTAKYKQCKASVEE
+1137 DTAKYEQFKSSVGE
-1152 IRKHIH
+1152 IRQHIN
-1158 KHGENHSWLK
+1158 KQGENHSWLK
-1168 SRLAVLTAVCP
+1168 SRLAVLTSICTDM
-1179 ELEAKETEDEL
+1179 EAKKTEDEL
-1190 CKLSSDF
+1190 CKLSNDF
-1197 KGLLDM
+1197 KGLLDL
-1203 LAEIENT
+1203 LAEIEKT
-1210 LGAVG
+1210 LGTLG

-1228 EELINNSREVQAEAE
+1228 EELINNSKEAQAEAE

-1248 ENLLQAQQL
+1248 ESLLQAQQL
-1257 LLHHQQ
+1257 LFHHQQ

-1270 KRQDVQKQ
+1270 KRQDVQQQ
-1278 ISQAKRLQV
+1278 IFQAKQLQI
-1287 EGGLPSTVREDLQK
+1287 EGGLPSTMQEDLLK

-1341 NQASSVLER
+1341 NQASSALER

-1365 QTKELSKQTEAMA
+1365 QTKELSKHAEAMT

-1391 QLGSKNKQSLQHQA
+1391 HLGSKNKQSLQQQA

-1428 MKNKWDHF
+1428 VKNKWDLF
-1436 GNNFEALSIWIAEQ
+1436 GNNFEALSIWIAEK
-1450 EKELETLETSS
+1450 EKELEILETTS
-1461 SPLDIQISQIKVII
+1461 SPLDKQISQIKVINNE
-1475 KDIDG
+1475 IDG
-1480 KITGILKLEEEAE
+1480 KITGISKLEEEAE

-1503 RAHIKAKLTQVK
+1503 CAHIKAKLTHIK
-1515 RYCEELRDHA
+1515 RYWEELRDHA

-1535 ASAQQKYE
+1535 VSAQQKYE
-1543 ESLKQVKQAV
+1543 ECLKQVQQSV
-1553 SEFEAKLAEPL
+1553 SEFETKLAEPL
-1564 TSCSSAAAT
+1564 TLCSSSLET
-1573 YAALQDC
+1573 YGVLQDC
-1580 TDLCHT
+1580 MDLCHT
-1586 VEKLSS
+1586 VEKLGNT
-1592 PLASLSASV
+1592 LASLSACA
-1601 RKVANKEKAS
+1601 RKVANKEKTAQ
-1611 KEVTA
+1611 EVTV
-1616 LQQKYE
+1616 LQQNYE
-1622 KVLENAKEKQTL
+1622 KVLKNAKEKQIL
-1634 LETLLAQWQKQEK
+1634 LETLLARWQKQEK
-1647 ELPAFLAWLEGCE
+1647 ELSSFLAWLEGCE
-1660 ATAQPSEQYVSADR
+1660 AAARPSEQYVSADR
-1674 VKLENELQS
+1674 VKVAGELQS
-1683 LQDLQADIMS
+1683 LQDLRADFEP
-1693 HASLYD
+1693 HASVYA

-1705 ESLFPTASNQCVK
+1705 ESLFPTASKECVK
-1718 KIKEKF
+1718 AIKDKF
-1724 EELDERWKALP
+1724 KELDERWKALP
-1735 QTVDKRINFLQ
+1735 QTVDRRINLLQ

-1756 ELLLRFSDWIK
+1756 ELLLSFSDWIK

-1778 INTADQQLAAS
+1778 INTADQVLAAS
-1789 HNKNHSMEVE
+1789 QNKNHLMEIE
-1799 SKKQQLQ
+1799 SKKQQFR
-1806 SLKEHIDKLCSFS
+1806 SLKEHLDKLCSFS
-1819 SPEDQQILQAKTE
+1819 CPEDQQTLQGKTE

-1845 SQRQETLDELRV
+1845 SQRQEALDQLQV
-1857 FLELQ
+1857 FLGLH
-1862 SDVSGV
+1862 SASSGV
-1868 LHQLK
+1868 LHQLR
-1873 QTVEKTGNIDK
+1873 QTVEKTGNMDK
-1884 AKSELLEKELSGV
+1884 AKSELLEKELHDV
-1897 IQDLNKLESVAIS
+1897 IQSLNKLETVAVS

-1919 YHLKHSISGQR
+1919 YHLKHGKSEQR
-1930 TSCRTLVDNLCVE
+1930 TSCRAVVDNLCLE

-1956 EAEALGA
+1956 EAEALA
-1963 LQKSFME
+1963 TLRRSFME

-1979 EDIEEKADKE
+1979 EDTEEKADKE
-1989 GLKEVTVQALQ
+1989 GLREATLQALQ
-2000 QRLRIFNQL
+2000 QRLRVFNQL
-2009 DEELN
+2009 DEELS
-2014 SHQHELQWLMS
+2014 SHQHELQWLMD
-2025 KAKQIT
+2025 KAKQIA
-2031 QKDISLAPETDKE
+2031 QKDITLASEIDKE
-2044 INCLE
+2044 INHLE
-2049 SLWKDTKKVIRE
+2049 SLWEDTEKVINE

-2078 LKSTVMKVIESA
+2078 LRSTVMKVIDSA
-2090 NSASVI
+2090 DSASVI
-2096 KSVWKDHEDVRRT
+2096 KSIWKDHEDVKRT
-2109 LSKHEAAKSDLS
+2109 LLKHEAAKNNLS

-2141 KRVHNCDS
+2141 KRIHNCDC
-2149 TAVKT
+2149 TVVKT

-2187 LKTGDELDGWSNKYI
+2187 LKIGKEMDGWCNKCI
-2202 SQLNEGINNFSNSQR
+2202 SQLNEDISNLSNSQR
-2217 MEILLKDF
+2217 MEVILKDF
-2225 QSEVKNKELKLEQLI
+2225 QSQVKDKEQKLEQLS
-2240 SKISELKE
+2240 SKISELKD
-2248 LTHSEEPPADL
+2248 LTHSQEPPADL
-2259 QFIESDLKQKFEH
+2259 QFIESDLRQKLEH
-2272 AKDMSETAKETLK
+2272 AKEMSETAKETLK
-2285 DFSTQKMELQKLIGQ
+2285 DFSTQKMQLQNFIDQ
-2300 MTDWLTQVEETLLG
+2300 TTDWLTKVEDTLLS
-2314 CTRKLDPEVLNKV
+2314 CAHNLNPEALNKV
-2327 KETQKDLQLKQ
+2327 KETQKDLQLQQ
-2338 SSIDSMRE
+2338 SSIDSARE
-2346 NLNTLCRK
+2346 NLNRLCRK

-2362 LGGTVTLLIKK
+2362 LGGTVTSLIKK
-2373 YEAVNL
+2373 YETVIQ
-2379 LCSRTQARLQESLE
+2379 LCSRTQASLQESLE

-2400 QEFQEWFSGVKA
+2400 QEFQEWFSDVKA
-2412 AVKESS
+2412 AVKTSS
-2418 DRSGDSKAIEAKLQ
+2418 DRSGDSKAIEAKLH
-2432 DLQGVL
+2432 DLQIVMD
-2438 ESVSEGQNKL
+2438 SISEGRNKL

-2453 EGESLYGC
+2453 EGESLYAC
-2461 LSKPVVSHIQEQI
+2461 LPKPVVIHIQEQI
-2474 AKSKQNFQ
+2474 AKSNENFH
-2482 EFLNQCLNDK
+2482 EFFKQCLNDK
-2492 KALEACASHLGN
+2492 QALEACASHLGS
-2504 FEDQYKKLGLWMHDM
+2504 FEDHYKKLSLWLHDM

-2534 ISEKKKEVQ
+2534 IPEKKKEVQ
-2543 KVEKFLE
+2543 KVENFLE
-2550 ELLNSRESF
+2550 ELLTSRESF
-2559 DQLSQ
+2559 DKLSQ
-2564 MAQTLNEEGHGAG
+2564 MAQALNEEGHGAG
-2577 REIRLASQH
+2577 REVRLASQH
-2586 LTNYQNMVKS
+2586 LTNYQNMVKT
-2596 VKEKLRTC
+2596 VKDKLRTC

-2611 LTLEEASE
+2611 LTLEEALQ

-2630 KLASSQ
+2630 KLASSE
-2636 STFGSKAT
+2636 STVGSKAT
-2644 LERRLTQIQE
+2644 LEKRLTQIQE

-2673 EQALKSSNEEG
+2673 EQALRSSNEEG
-2684 QKVIQT
+2684 QKVIHT
-2690 ELETLKDVWNDIIST
+2690 ELQTLKDVWNDIINT
-2705 SVNWQSCLDS
+2705 SVNWQSCLES
-2715 VISQWNDYLERKNQL
+2715 VISQWNEYLERKNQL
-2730 EQWLEKLDHKVEQP
+2730 EQWLEKLNHKVEQP

-2770 HSGDLQQ
+2770 HSVDLQQ
-2777 LIDKAVELYEKTGDD
+2777 LIEKAAELHEKTEDVF
-2792 SFGDAAQEEL
+2792 FGEAAREEL
-2802 KTQFNDISTVAK
+2802 KTQFNDIATVAK
-2814 EKMRKVE
+2814 DKMKKVE

-2851 SDASG
+2851 SDATG
-2856 DTPTI
+2856 DTSTI

-2869 ELVESRQAGAGR
+2869 ELVDSRQIGAGR
-2881 LCRVET
+2881 LIRVET
-2887 LSPGAKRGTTA
+2887 LAPAAKRSTTA
-2898 GGCQLLAAEMQA
+2898 GGCHVLAAEMQA
-2910 LQADWR
+2910 LQSDWK
-2916 QWEESARR
+2916 QWEESAFQ
-2924 SQGGL
+2924 SQQSLQGV
-2929 RDLLSQMALSE
+2929 LSQMALSE
-2940 REFAAQA
+2940 QEFAVQVTQ
-2947 GRLEEAVQR
+2947 LEEAVQR
-2956 LGGQLAAWSQGLAPA
+2956 FGGLLATWSQSLTPLDGQ
-2971 DSRHTDAEVV
+2971 HTDTEIM
-2981 ESWRK
+2981 ESWNK
-2986 EKETLNALV
+2986 EKEMLDALV
-2995 KSEHMTDEIKSQLN
+2995 KSEHMIDEIKTQLN
-3009 DLCRFSRDLSTHS
+3009 DLCRFSRDLSTYS

-3049 LQQRFRMAFRDFQQ
+3049 LQQRFRTTFRDFQQ
-3063 WLVNAKV
+3063 WLVNAKI

-3084 ASASLQKI
+3084 VSASLQKI

-3098 SENGQQKL
+3098 SENGQHKL
-3106 NLVASKGELLC
+3106 NQLASKGELLC
-3117 SVLPK
+3117 SILPK
-3122 EKAKVIQDKC
+3122 EKGKVIRDKS
-3132 ATAKDDW
+3132 ATAKEDW
-3139 KNFITTLHQKKSALE
+3139 KKLISTLHQKESALE

-3163 EATAEPLQEWL
+3163 EATAEPLAEWL
-3174 TTTEKIVQGSSSR
+3174 STTEKMVQGSSSR

-3195 REQQKLQSVL
+3195 REHQKLQSVL
-3205 EEISCHE
+3205 EEIRCHE

-3247 TLSSLTK
+3247 TLSNLTK
-3254 EKISRM
+3254 EKVSRM
-3260 DRIVVEHQQFS
+3260 DRVVAEHQQFS
-3271 HGVKDLQDW
+3271 HSIKDLQDW

-3288 DSYCHPTADKSVL
+3288 ESYCHPTADKNVL
-3301 DSRMLKLESLLAVKQ
+3301 DSRMLKLEGLLTVKQ

-3321 MKIILT
+3321 MKMVLT

-3339 GVPVIEGQLQ
+3339 GVQVIEQQL
-3349 NLKDSWASLL
+3349 NTLKDNWASLL
-3359 SACIQCKS
+3359 SACIKCKS

-3374 KWTSYQEDV
+3374 KWTSYQDDV
-3383 HQFSRWMD
+3383 CQFTSWMD

-3406 LREKTAALS
+3406 LREKNAALS
-3415 KAKLLSEEVLSHNSL
+3415 KAKLLNEEVLSHSSI
-3430 LETIEVK
+3430 LETIELK

-3442 EHYIAQL
+3442 EHYVTQL
-3449 ELQDLQERYKFLKER
+3449 ELQDLQERYKLLKDR
-3464 TREAVTKAE
+3464 MREAVTKAE
-3473 GLLTLHQEYQKNLK
+3473 GLLNLHQEYQRHLK
-3487 AFEGWLEKEKEKL
+3487 TFEIWLEKEQEKL
-3500 DCLSHLD
+3500 DCLLHLE
-3507 GDAQEQEATLRDLQD
+3507 GDVQKQEATLRDLQE
-3522 LQVHCAEGQALLNAA
+3522 LQVQCAEGQALLNAA
-3537 VHAREEVIPWGIPQ
+3537 VHAREEVIPWGMPQ
-3551 IEDRVL
+3551 IEDRAL
-3557 ESLRQD
+3557 ESVRQD

-3590 KFQKVNDWLTKLEE
+3590 KFQKVNDWLTDLEE
-3604 KVAIRT
+3604 KVAVRT
-3610 GRQSERATKE
+3610 GRQSSRATKE

-3629 HEDITIYKDDVEEVG
+3629 HEEITIYKDDVEEVG
-3644 VLAQQIL
+3644 ILAQQIL
-3651 EESLTASRMGSQ
+3651 EESLTTSRMGSQ

-3687 EIRCME
+3687 EIRSME
-3693 ESELSFSA
+3693 ESELAFSA

-3712 FRNVITKFDV
+3712 FRNVITKSDV
-3722 VDKTAL
+3722 LDKTAM

-3733 KLELLLSDM
+3733 ELELLLSDM

-3799 LQLVKEFSDK
+3799 LQLAKEFSDK
-3809 YKAQTQWITDYQAIL
+3809 YKAQTQWLTEYQTML

-3854 EHSVKSVVEKGE
+3854 EPSIKSVIEKGE

-3873 DVTLKNNIQDLQ
+3873 DVTLKSNIQDLQ
-3885 SSYQELCSKIK
+3885 SSYQELCSATK
-3896 AYVETLEVRVKEHE
+3896 AYVDTLEVRVKEHE
-3910 DYNCDL
+3910 DYNSDL

-3927 SRLVSPDLVESNNL
+3927 SRLVSPDLMESNNL

-3956 EIAGFEDRLNNLKNK
+3956 EIAGFEDRLNNLKSK
-3971 GDYLIGQCAEHLQ
+3971 GDYLINQCTEHLQ

-4008 AQRVYQTL
+4008 AQRVYQSL

-4038 TVQSELKPTT
+4038 TIQSELKPST
-4048 WTPFSLADAVK
+4048 WPPFSLADAVK

-4091 TAADIQQTKQTIEQQ
+4091 TATDIQQTKQMIEQQ
-4106 IMHSQYLS
+4106 IMNSQYLA
-4114 QGWEEIKQLKAE
+4114 QGWEEIKQMKAE
-4126 LWIYF
+4126 LWMYF

-4157 LQVKEFSQKLQSKQ
+4157 LQVKEFNQKLQSKQ

-4180 MNKLTQGQESPEHKE
+4180 INKLTQGQESPEHKE
-4195 IGELSNQWLDLCLQA
+4195 IGQLNNQWLELCLQA
-4210 HSLLMQREEDLQRT
+4210 HSLLIQREEDLQRT
-4224 RDYHDRMNVVEV
+4224 GNYHDRMNVVEI

-4259 LEALQK
+4259 LEALQN
-4265 LAVAL
+4265 LALAL
-4270 QERRFALEDLKDQKQ
+4270 QERRFALEEFKDQKQ
-4285 KMIEHLNLDD
+4285 KMVEHLNLDD
-4295 KELVKEQFSH
+4295 KELVKEQFGH
-4305 FEQRWTQLED
+4305 FEHRWTQMED

-4322 VSISTLEELNVV
+4322 VSVSTLEEFSLV
-4334 HSKFHELMEWA
+4334 HSRFQELMEWA

-4356 KQSPPPDLAQSLLI
+4356 KQSPPPDLAQSLLM

-4408 QKTVSDA
+4408 QKALSDA
-4415 QHHVA
+4415 QHHVD

-4448 QATNQIHQHEKKVMF
+4448 QAINQIHQHEKKVMF
-4463 PEHICLLPEDV
+4463 PEHICLFPEDV
-4474 NKQIRTCKNTQ
+4474 NKQIRACKNAQ
-4485 ANLKAYQNEVTG
+4485 ANLKTYQNEVTG
-4497 LWAQGRDL
+4497 LWAQGREL
-4505 MKEATNQEKSEVL
+4505 MKEATEQEKSEVL

-4549 KYFKEDLDKACH
+4549 KYFKEDLDKVCH
-4561 WLKKADIVTFPEVNV
+4561 WLKQADIVTFPEVNV
-4576 MNSDTEL
+4576 MNSNSEL
-4583 YSQLAKYQQILEQ
+4583 YTQLSKYQQILEQ

-4608 RDGQEVLPSL
+4608 RDGQEILPSL
-4618 NEVDHSYLNE
+4618 NEVDHSYLDE
-4628 KLNSLPQQFNIVTSL
+4628 KLNILPQQFNTVTAL
-4643 AKEKLY
+4643 AKDKFH
-4649 KVQEAIYARKE
+4649 KVRETIYARKE
-4660 YASLIELTSKALTE
+4660 YASLIELTTKALTE
-4674 LEDQFVN
+4674 LEDQFIN

-4689 LAKEAVSLQQS
+4689 LAKEAVSLQQA

-4736 MLKLATLYHKL
+4736 MLKLVTLYHKL

-4767 HEKMCMQF
+4767 HEKMCTQL

-4788 VNEETLPIEEKLKIY
+4788 VNEEMLPIEEKLKIY

-4811 DSGSLLKRITEHL
+4811 DSGSLLKRITEHM
-4824 EALSPQLDSSVYET
+4824 EALSPQLDPSACET
-4838 TNHQVQAWQEKLK
+4838 TSHQLQSWQDKLK
-4851 SLHAAIVDTVIEC
+4851 SLHAAIGDTVMDC
-4864 ENRLVQSIDFKTEI
+4864 ENRLVQSIDFQTEI

-4883 WLRWVKTELNGTLS
+4883 WLRWIKTELNETLI

-4919 QSSLRIMNA
+4919 QSSLRVMNA
-4928 LSNKEKERY
+4928 LSNKEKEKY

-4943 IPADLENTLAELMEL
+4943 IPADLENTLAELTEL
-4958 DGEVQEAIHVRQA
+4958 DGEVQEAIHMRQA
-4971 TLNKIYSLC
+4971 TLDKLYSRC
-4980 QRYYQVTQI
+4980 QRYYQVMQI
-4989 ANDWLEDAQEFLH
+4989 ASDWLEDAQEFLH
-5002 LARNGLDVENSEENL
+5002 LAGNGLDVENSEGNL

-5024 STENQFNNHL
+5024 STESQFSNHL
-5034 KELQGIVSEIEP
+5034 KELQGLVSEMEP
-5046 FIQATAR
+5046 FIQATVR
-5053 EQLVHNVAALEEK
+5053 EELVQNLGALEEK
-5066 AKGTKQEAKTQQEQ
+5066 GKRTKQDSKTQQEL

-5088 QEYQIARQKVIE
+5088 QEYQTARQKVIE

-5111 FSVAKAASSH
+5111 FSLAKAASSH

-5132 LVSVVNCFHENITAL
+5132 LVSIVNSFHEKITAL

-5158 NDASKASISRSM
+5158 NDASKATISRSM

-5175 RWTRLRNVA
+5175 RWTRLKNVA

-5194 VQEWKGFNDKIQKA
+5194 VQEWKGFNDKIEKA
-5208 TTAID
+5208 TVAID
-5213 QLQGRLPESSVEKAS
+5213 QLQDRLPESSIEKAS
-5228 RTELLELLD
+5228 KTELLELLD
-5237 YHSNFLLE
+5237 YHSSFLLE
-5245 VDHQLSS
+5245 VDYQLSS
-5252 LGLLKQ
+5252 LGLVKQ
-5258 HAVSMLQDVEI
+5258 HALSMLQDVEI
-5269 RPPSQE
+5269 KPPSQE

-5300 VKMAKQELKE
+5300 VKLVKQELKE

-5319 VVNSWIQETKEY
+5319 IVKTWIQETKEY
-5331 LLSPDVEVDTQLQ
+5331 LLNPDVEVDTQLQ
-5344 ELQSLLGEVTT
+5344 ELQSLLGEVTA

-5400 QTKERETQQIKT
+5400 QTKEKETQHIKT
-5412 LNQEFDQKIQGIA
+5412 LNQEFGQKIQGIA

-5437 KTNDISQA
+5437 KTNDIAQA
-5445 KLEQRILGEELDS
+5445 KLEQKILGEELDS
-5458 CNIKLLELDASVQ
+5458 CNIKLVELDASVQ
-5471 DFAEQNAPLAKQ
+5471 DFAEQNIPLAKQ
-5483 LATRIGKL
+5483 LANRIGKL

-5515 LEEYNEMQEFISK
+5515 LEEYNEMLEFILK
-5528 WIEKANILVHG
+5528 WSEKANILVHG
-5539 SIIWNSSSQL
+5539 SITWNSSSQL
-5549 RDQCKAYQTMLDES
+5549 RDQFKAYQTMLEES
-5563 GEIHSDLESMSERI
+5563 GEIHGDLEAMSERI
-5577 DYLAS
+5577 EYLSS
-5582 VYCTEGMSH
+5582 VYSTEAMSQ

-5597 RRTEQLQQVIKVQ
+5597 RRTEELQQVIKVR

-5621 KKFEVEL
+5621 KKFEAEL
-5628 RSLQAALEQAQATLT
+5628 RALQAALEQAQATLT
-5643 SPELGHLSLKEQLSH
+5643 SPELGRLSLKDQLSH

-5671 KVQAVQDCQSALR
+5671 KVHAVQVCQSALR

-5739 MIESAHREIQG
+5739 MIESAHREIQD
-5750 KPIATSNIQE
+5750 KPVPTSNIHE

-5767 NEELAQ
+5767 HEELAQ

-5816 ELDSDLLPAHPTHPS
+5816 ELDSDLLPAHPSHPS
-5831 VVMMTAGRCHTLL
+5831 VVM
-5844 SPVTEESGEEGTNSE
+5844 
-5859 ISSPPACRS
+5859 
-5868 PSPVANTD
+5868 
-5876 ASVNQDIAYYQ
+5876 DIAYYQ

-5895 TEAAKIQPITS
+5895 TEAAKIQPSTS
-5906 TTQEF
+5906 ATQEF

-5962 STKMETTEIKL
+5962 SSKMETTEFKL
-5973 NESLEPAKSP
+5973 NESLEPSKSP

-6013 ELVSEPLD
+6013 ELVSESRD
-6021 AEAADQMALQST
+6021 AEAADQLALQST
-6033 LTVLVERMATIRMKA
+6033 LTVLAERMATIRMKA

-6057 KLNEQLE
+6057 KLSEQLE

-6147 EAEQLAMKLRT
+6147 EAEQLAVKLRT

-6166 QRVLHDKQINIQQGS
+6166 QKVLHDKQINIQQGS
-6181 LQEKEESDLD
+6181 LQEKEENNLDL
-6191 FVSSQSPSVQEWL
+6191 VSSQSPSVQEWL

-6239 ACRGGEI
+6239 ACRGEEI
-6246 LTQQGATEGL
+6246 LTQQGAPENL
-6256 CISGKPDI
+6256 SISEKPET
-6264 LSEELVLEGEKP
+6264 LSEELGLEGEKP
-6276 SFEEQMKRKWES
+6276 SSEEQLKLKWES
-6288 LNQEFSTKQ
+6288 LNHEFNNKQ
-6297 RLLQKALEKEQLQL
+6297 RLLQKALEQEQLQL
-6311 YSRPNRLI
+6311 YHRPNRLI
-6319 PGLPLYKEER
+6319 SGLPLYKAEG

-6342 ELNQAFEDVSSEAG
+6342 ELNHAFEDVSSEAG
-6356 QVEETLHLEQKL
+6356 QAEKERMHLEQKL
-6368 YDGVTATSVWL
+6368 YDGVTATSLWL
-6379 DGVEEQVFI
+6379 DGVEEQIFI
-6388 ATALSPEEETETY
+6388 TTSHLPEEETEIY
-6401 LCKQESLAKE
+6401 LSKQESLAKE
-6411 IKDITEE
+6411 IKEITEE
-6418 VDKNKTLFAQI
+6418 MDKNKNLFTQT
-6429 FPENS
+6429 FPENR
-6434 DNRVIIEDTLDCLLK
+6434 DNKDVIEDTLDCLLG

-6461 CHQMKG
+6461 CHQMKD
-6467 RIQQIV
+6467 RLQEIV
-6473 TFKNDLKLMFTSVAD
+6473 TFKNDLKILFTSLAD

-6501 DRPETEQMQ
+6501 EKPETEQMQ

-6524 GINELKKRIDKLQID
+6524 GISELKKRVEKLQID
-6539 QPSVQE
+6539 QPAVQE
-6545 LSKIQDKYD
+6545 LSKLQDTYD
-6554 ELLMIIGSRRSDLNQ
+6554 EVVKIIGSRRSDLNQ
-6569 NMALKSQYERALQ
+6569 NLALKRQYERALQ
-6582 DLADLVETGQEKMA
+6582 DLADLVETGQEKMV

-6601 IVSSK
+6601 IVASK
-6606 EEVRLLL
+6606 EEVQLLL

-6698 PTVGLVEETEDR
+6698 PTVGLVEETEDKLR
-6710 LTDRIALFQ
+6710 GRIALFQ

-6732 YQVLDDGKRLLFSVS
+6732 DQVLDDGKRLLFSVS

-6759 EHWLSNTSKVT
+6759 DRWLSNTSKVN

-6783 TRYQSESN
+6783 TRYQSESI
-6791 ELTQWLQSAKERLEF
+6791 ELTHWLQSAKERLEF

-6855 KKVDTAALRAALS
+6855 KKVDTAALRAGLS
-6868 HIETQWTELLT
+6868 QIDSQWTELLT

-6892 MDKIPSRHAITEVM
+6892 MDRIPSRHAITEVM

-6918 DEENIENVVGQ
+6918 DEENIKNVVGQ
-6929 KVIQDYIQKYKGFKI
+6929 KAVQDYVQKYKGFKI

-6995 ITEKIQLLE
+6995 VMEKIQLLE
-7004 SLQESWTEYENS
+7004 SLQESWTEYENN
-7016 VQCLKTWFET
+7016 VQYLKSWFEI
-7026 QEKKLK
+7026 QDKKLK
-7032 QQQKIGD
+7032 KQQRIGD

-7056 IKTKEKEVE
+7056 IRTKEKEVE
-7065 NIQQSGLSL
+7065 NIEQSGLSL
-7074 VQNKKEEVS
+7074 IQNKKEEVS
-7083 SAVMNTLQEINHSWA
+7083 STVMNTLKEINHAWA

-7132 TEARYSLSHFYLLT
+7132 MEARYSLSRFYLLT

-7153 GQVDNLQSLQDEL
+7153 VQVDNLQSLQDEL

-7177 SVTSVLLKEC
+7177 SVTNQLLKQC
-7187 HPPVTETLTNTLKEV
+7187 HPPVTETLTTTLKEV
-7202 NMRWNNLLQETAER
+7202 NMRWNNLLQEIAER
-7216 LRASRALLQLWQR
+7216 LRSSKGLLQLWQR
-7229 YKDCYEQCSSTVRQ
+7229 YKDCYQQCSSTVRKR
-7243 QEDQTNELLKT
+7243 EDQINELLKT
-7254 ATSKDITDDE
+7254 ATSKDIADDE
-7264 VTTWIQD
+7264 VTAWIQD
-7271 CNDVL
+7271 CNDLLV
-7276 MDLKTAQESLV
+7276 DLKTTQDSLI

-7307 IQSDHLSL
+7307 IQSDQLSL
-7315 NQNLSTLEQALRKQ
+7315 NQNLSTLEQILRKQ
-7329 QAVLQAGVLDYQTF
+7329 QTVLQAGVLDYQTF
-7343 AKNLEVLETWIT
+7343 AKNLQVLEVWIT
-7355 EAEEILKEQ
+7355 EAEEILKGQ

-7380 QLKSQMLKFSSM
+7380 ELKSQMLKFSSM

-7436 LQSFLLQQQTFLEK
+7436 LQSFLLQKQTFLEK

-7503 GQLLLEQGQVD
+7503 GQHLIEQGQVD
-7514 DRDEFSMK
+7514 DRDEFNLK

-7561 RKWLMEM
+7561 RKWLVEM
-7568 SRQPVTGL
+7568 SCQPVSEL
-7576 GNVPIPLQQAR
+7576 GNAPIPLQQVR

-7599 LLRQQGS
+7599 VLRQQGS
-7606 YILTVEAGKQLL
+7606 YILAVEAGKQLL

-7627 VLQTELT
+7627 ALQTELT
-7634 EIQERWKITSSQLE
+7634 EIQEGWKIASTQLE
-7648 QQKKQLALL
+7648 EQKKQLALI

-7665 KAIGDSLEKLRSF
+7665 KGIGDSLEKLRSF

-7686 PDHHDELHAEQIRC
+7686 PEHHDELHTEQIRC

-7715 HLSLLKETLSIYISA
+7715 HLSLLKESLSAYISA
-7730 DDISILSER
+7730 DDISVLSER

-7750 CHQVSL
+7750 CHQASIVLSSDMSMQTKKVL
-7756 RRQQVS
+7756 
-7762 ERLNEWAVFSE
+7762 EE
-7773 KNKELCEWL
+7773 KN
-7782 TQMESKV
+7782 
-7789 SQNGDILIEEMIEKL
+7789 N
-7804 KKDYQEEIAIA
+7804 
-7815 QKNKI
+7815 
-7820 QLQQMGERLAKAS
+7820 AS
-7833 QESKASE
+7833 GRFWKRC
-7840 IEYKLGKINDRWQ
+7840 I
-7853 HLLDLI
+7853 
-7859 AAR
+7859 